1 MTSKKNF
8 KKKMKRY
15 HKNHEDHKEMSPRA
29 KKAAAGAASA
39 LLGVGIM
46 TGANTHVVKAAGY
59 REDEIAEV
67 ESANVL
73 SSEKTKVRISVQQ
86 RTNSTE
92 DQNGEVISD
101 ESTETS
107 NDVVTDTS
115 TETASTNP
123 ESVATNDTTVDTT
136 STEGTSQ
143 LETQSTET
151 TTEQVSTTGDTTS
164 TEGTSQL
171 EIQSTETTTEQVS
184 TTGDTSNEET
194 SKEKTKTPTYDDA
207 KNEVENINNTNNGK
221 LDEAIENA
229 KGEGVEVDVANGE
242 DITTNV
248 SGIKDAEGKLEEH
261 IQKQLDKI
269 NEALEQY
276 RTELEKYNKE
286 SAEYEIKLAEYN
298 QKKAEYIEELKKY
311 GLWDENNVD
320 IDKVSQDLILDPNES
335 SKVTVV
341 YKGNNVTVGTGN
353 KTIGTNPDTR
363 VVLDQFYKINKKTL
377 GEFLRLEYTG
387 FQNSKYGNVDIE
399 KILVSF
405 SGWKP
410 NYERDTYDPSGIY
423 FNNKLT
429 DGFWYVHSDG
439 VTVDITLYDKEGN
452 LIDLKDGTAYITA
465 GSLNSEGTG
474 SKYIEKAE
482 IINDKEHNEY
492 GGSGLALPESTVK
505 VHEGAGIYGGDVL
518 YSEKNNEVLVIYGE
532 VNDSTIRKQTQ
543 AAIKAWGDTETNR
556 AIINKYINWDNSN
569 DNKKAIFGAG
579 LFKVHGNKIKIRFS
593 TDIGAAWATYST
605 SIPKMTLDAVHPGK
619 APERPALK
627 IEVEK
632 KKIVLNKNSS
642 VHIHYVD
649 VYNDI
654 QNGVISGFDH
664 VNLHHGT
671 ELDEHV
677 QHIEHLAVGDAYQ
690 NTLWDWTSAG
700 YVLAEMQPEAEKG
713 TIKDD
718 PQHHYV
724 YLTHGTAQEN
734 RYVDVNQVIHYV
746 YEDGTTAHEDY
757 NGETLHFVQTGI
769 KDLVTK
775 KITWDGEWTPVQSF
789 EIVKSPEIENYVADR
804 LEVGP
809 YEITVTNDNYK
820 DNLNKEDT
828 VTYYAQMEEISRD
841 KVVTQVIH
849 YVYEDGSTAKP
860 DHVSV
865 NLVFHQNG
873 VKNMATG
880 EEIWDGEWTKTQ
892 TFVTVVSPVIEG
904 YTADRLEIGPYDIT
918 VTNDN
923 YGNNLDKEDTVIYRP
938 NTTTPDLDP
947 DPTPAPDPTP
957 TPAPDPTP
965 TPDPEPEPTPGP
977 LPEEEPDKENK
988 GTGTAKVAPVKA
1000 ATVSDEA
1007 QTPETVST
1015 TEGISDESTEVAEK
1029 SQNEETLP
1037 ETGDK
1042 KAEAAGVLGALA
1054 ATMGITGL
1062 GASRRRKASAK
1073 VNRKDKKNGK

>member
-1 MTSKKNF
+1 M
-8 KKKMKRY
+8 
-15 HKNHEDHKEMSPRA
+15 
-29 KKAAAGAASA
+29 
-39 LLGVGIM
+39 
-46 TGANTHVVKAAGY
+46 
-59 REDEIAEV
+59 
-67 ESANVL
+67 
-73 SSEKTKVRISVQQ
+73 
-86 RTNSTE
+86 
-92 DQNGEVISD
+92 
-101 ESTETS
+101 
-107 NDVVTDTS
+107 
-115 TETASTNP
+115 
-123 ESVATNDTTVDTT
+123 
-136 STEGTSQ
+136 
-143 LETQSTET
+143 
-151 TTEQVSTTGDTTS
+151 
-164 TEGTSQL
+164 
-171 EIQSTETTTEQVS
+171 
-184 TTGDTSNEET
+184 
-194 SKEKTKTPTYDDA
+194 DD
-207 KNEVENINNTNNGK
+207 
-221 LDEAIENA
+221 
-229 KGEGVEVDVANGE
+229 
-242 DITTNV
+242 
-248 SGIKDAEGKLEEH
+248 
-261 IQKQLDKI
+261 
-269 NEALEQY
+269 
-276 RTELEKYNKE
+276 YNK
-286 SAEYEIKLAEYN
+286 
-298 QKKAEYIEELKKY
+298 KKAEYIEELKKY
-311 GLWDENNVD
+311 GLWDENDVD

-341 YKGNNVTVGTGN
+341 YKGDNVTVGTGN
-353 KTIGTNPDTR
+353 KTIGTNPDTQ
-363 VVLDQFYKINKKTL
+363 VVLDQFYKINKETL

-387 FQNSKYGNVDIE
+387 FQNSKYGNVDIG

-410 NYERDTYDPSGIY
+410 NYERDKYDPSGIY

-439 VTVDITLYDKEGN
+439 VTVDITLYDKKDN
-452 LIDLKDGTAYITA
+452 PIDLKDGTAYITA

-518 YSEKNNEVLVIYGE
+518 YSEKNNEVLVIYGD
-532 VNDSTIRKQTQ
+532 VNDKTIRKQTQ
-543 AAIKAWGDTETNR
+543 AAINAWGDTETNR

-579 LFKVHGNKIKIRFS
+579 LFKVHGKKIKIRFS
-593 TDIGAAWATYST
+593 TGIGAAWATYST

-619 APERPALK
+619 APERPTLK

-632 KKIVLNKNSS
+632 KQIVLNKNSS

-654 QNGVISGFDH
+654 QNGVTSGFDH
-664 VNLHHGT
+664 VSLGHGT
-671 ELDEHV
+671 ELGEHV
-677 QHIEHLAVGDAYQ
+677 QHIEYLAIGDEYQ
-690 NTLWDWTSAG
+690 NTLWDWASAG
-700 YVLAEMQPEAEKG
+700 YVLAEMYVPEALKG

-724 YLTHGTAQEN
+724 YLTHNTETEH
-734 RYVDVNQVIHYV
+734 RHRDVNQVIHYT

-757 NGETLHFVQTGI
+757 NETLHFVQTGT
-769 KDLVTK
+769 KDLVTGE
-775 KITWDGEWTPVQSF
+775 ITWDGEWT
-789 EIVKSPEIENYVADR
+789 E
-804 LEVGP
+804 
-809 YEITVTNDNYK
+809 
-820 DNLNKEDT
+820 
-828 VTYYAQMEEISRD
+828 
-841 KVVTQVIH
+841 TQ
-849 YVYEDGSTAKP
+849 A
-860 DHVSV
+860 
-865 NLVFHQNG
+865 
-873 VKNMATG
+873 
-880 EEIWDGEWTKTQ
+880 
-892 TFVTVVSPVIEG
+892 FVTVVSPVIEG

-923 YGNNLDKEDTVIYRP
+923 YGNTDLDKEDTVVYRP

-947 DPTPAPDPTP
+947 DP

-1062 GASRRRKASAK
+1062 DASRRRKASAK

>member
-1 MTSKKNF
+1 M
-8 KKKMKRY
+8 
-15 HKNHEDHKEMSPRA
+15 
-29 KKAAAGAASA
+29 
-39 LLGVGIM
+39 
-46 TGANTHVVKAAGY
+46 
-59 REDEIAEV
+59 
-67 ESANVL
+67 
-73 SSEKTKVRISVQQ
+73 
-86 RTNSTE
+86 
-92 DQNGEVISD
+92 
-101 ESTETS
+101 
-107 NDVVTDTS
+107 
-115 TETASTNP
+115 
-123 ESVATNDTTVDTT
+123 
-136 STEGTSQ
+136 
-143 LETQSTET
+143 
-151 TTEQVSTTGDTTS
+151 
-164 TEGTSQL
+164 
-171 EIQSTETTTEQVS
+171 
-184 TTGDTSNEET
+184 
-194 SKEKTKTPTYDDA
+194 DD
-207 KNEVENINNTNNGK
+207 
-221 LDEAIENA
+221 
-229 KGEGVEVDVANGE
+229 
-242 DITTNV
+242 
-248 SGIKDAEGKLEEH
+248 
-261 IQKQLDKI
+261 
-269 NEALEQY
+269 
-276 RTELEKYNKE
+276 YNK
-286 SAEYEIKLAEYN
+286 
-298 QKKAEYIEELKKY
+298 KKAEYIEELKKY
-311 GLWDENNVD
+311 GLWDENDVD

-341 YKGNNVTVGTGN
+341 YKGDNVTVGTGN
-353 KTIGTNPDTR
+353 KTIGTNPNTQ
-363 VVLDQFYKINKKTL
+363 VVLDQFYKINKETL

-410 NYERDTYDPSGIY
+410 NYERDKYDPSGIY

-439 VTVDITLYDKEGN
+439 VTVDITLYDKKDN
-452 LIDLKDGTAYITA
+452 PIDLKDGTAYITA

-518 YSEKNNEVLVIYGE
+518 YSEKNNEVLVIYGD
-532 VNDSTIRKQTQ
+532 VNDKTIRKQTQ
-543 AAIKAWGDTETNR
+543 AAINAWGDTETNR

-579 LFKVHGNKIKIRFS
+579 LFKVHGKKIKIIFS
-593 TDIGAAWATYST
+593 TGIGSAWATYST

-619 APERPALK
+619 APERPTLK

-632 KKIVLNKNSS
+632 KQIVLNKNSS

-654 QNGVISGFDH
+654 QNGVTSGFDH
-664 VNLHHGT
+664 VSLGHGT
-671 ELDEHV
+671 ELGEHV
-677 QHIEHLAVGDAYQ
+677 QHIEYLAIGDEYQ
-690 NTLWDWTSAG
+690 NTLWDWASAG
-700 YVLAEMQPEAEKG
+700 YVLAEMYVPEALKG

-724 YLTHGTAQEN
+724 YLTHNTETEH
-734 RYVDVNQVIHYV
+734 RHRDVNQVIHYT

-757 NGETLHFVQTGI
+757 NETLHFVQTGT
-769 KDLVTK
+769 KDLVTGE
-775 KITWDGEWTPVQSF
+775 ITWDGEWT
-789 EIVKSPEIENYVADR
+789 E
-804 LEVGP
+804 
-809 YEITVTNDNYK
+809 
-820 DNLNKEDT
+820 
-828 VTYYAQMEEISRD
+828 
-841 KVVTQVIH
+841 TQ
-849 YVYEDGSTAKP
+849 A
-860 DHVSV
+860 
-865 NLVFHQNG
+865 
-873 VKNMATG
+873 
-880 EEIWDGEWTKTQ
+880 
-892 TFVTVVSPVIEG
+892 FVTVVSPVIEG
-904 YTADRLEIGPYDIT
+904 YTADRLEVGPYDIT

-923 YGNNLDKEDTVIYRP
+923 YGNNLDKEDTVVYRP

-947 DPTPAPDPTP
+947 DPTPAPDPTPTPDPEPEP

-1062 GASRRRKASAK
+1062 DASRRRKASAK

>member
-151 TTEQVSTTGDTTS
+151 TAEQVSA
-164 TEGTSQL
+164 
-171 EIQSTETTTEQVS
+171 
-184 TTGDTSNEET
+184 TGDTSNEKT
-194 SKEKTKTPTYDDA
+194 PKEETKTPTYDDA

-229 KGEGVEVDVANGE
+229 KGEGGEVDVANGE

-269 NEALEQY
+269 NKALEQY
-276 RTELEKYNKE
+276 KTELEKYNKE
-286 SAEYEIKLAEYN
+286 SADYEIKLAEYN
-298 QKKAEYIEELKKY
+298 QKKADYIEELKKY
-311 GLWDENNVD
+311 GLWDENDVD

-341 YKGNNVTVGTGN
+341 YKGDNVTVGTGN
-353 KTIGTNPDTR
+353 KTIGTNPNTQ
-363 VVLDQFYKINKKTL
+363 VVLDQFYKINKETL

-410 NYERDTYDPSGIY
+410 NYERDKYDPSGIY

-452 LIDLKDGTAYITA
+452 PIDLKDGTAYITA

-492 GGSGLALPESTVK
+492 GGSGLALPEFTVK

-518 YSEKNNEVLVIYGE
+518 YSEKNNEVLVIYGD
-532 VNDSTIRKQTQ
+532 VNDKTIRKQTQ
-543 AAIKAWGDTETNR
+543 AAINAWGDTETNR

-579 LFKVHGNKIKIRFS
+579 LFKVHGKKIKIRFS
-593 TDIGAAWATYST
+593 TGIGAAWATYST

-619 APERPALK
+619 APERPTLK

-632 KKIVLNKNSS
+632 KQIVLNKNSS

-654 QNGVISGFDH
+654 QNGVTSGFDH
-664 VNLHHGT
+664 VSLGHGT
-671 ELDEHV
+671 ELGEHV
-677 QHIEHLAVGDAYQ
+677 QHIEYLAIGDEYQ
-690 NTLWDWTSAG
+690 NTLWDWASAG
-700 YVLAEMQPEAEKG
+700 YVLAEMYVPEALKG

-724 YLTHGTAQEN
+724 YLTHNTETEH
-734 RYVDVNQVIHYV
+734 RHMDVNQVIHYN

-757 NGETLHFVQTGI
+757 NETLHFVQTGT
-769 KDLVTK
+769 KDLVTGE
-775 KITWDGEWTPVQSF
+775 ITWDGEWTPVQSF
-789 EIVKSPEIENYVADR
+789 EMVKSPEIENYVPDR

-809 YEITVTNDNYK
+809 YEIIVTNDNYGT
-820 DNLNKEDT
+820 NLDKEDL
-828 VTYYAQMEEISRD
+828 VVYKAQIKETSRD

-865 NLVFHQNG
+865 NLVFTQTG
-873 VKNMATG
+873 VKNMVTG

-904 YTADRLEIGPYDIT
+904 YTADRLEVGPYDIT

-923 YGNNLDKEDTVIYRP
+923 YGNNLDKEDTVFYRP
-938 NTTTPDLDP
+938 NTTTPDPDP
-947 DPTPAPDPTP
+947 DP

-1062 GASRRRKASAK
+1062 DASRRRKASAK

>member
-15 HKNHEDHKEMSPRA
+15 HKNHEDHKEMRPRA

-39 LLGVGIM
+39 LFGVGIM
-46 TGANTHVVKAAGY
+46 TGANTHVVKASGY

-67 ESANVL
+67 ESANIL

-86 RTNSTE
+86 RTSSTE

-151 TTEQVSTTGDTTS
+151 TTEQVSTTGDT
-164 TEGTSQL
+164 
-171 EIQSTETTTEQVS
+171 
-184 TTGDTSNEET
+184 SNEET
-194 SKEKTKTPTYDDA
+194 PKEETKTPTYDDA

-269 NEALEQY
+269 NKALEQY

-298 QKKAEYIEELKKY
+298 QKKADYIEELKKY
-311 GLWDENNVD
+311 GLWDENNID

-341 YKGNNVTVGTGN
+341 YKGDNVTVGTGN

-363 VVLDQFYKINKKTL
+363 VVLDQFYKINKETL

-518 YSEKNNEVLVIYGE
+518 YSEKNNEVLVIYGD
-532 VNDSTIRKQTQ
+532 VNDYTIRKQTQ

-569 DNKKAIFGAG
+569 DNKKEIFGAG

-593 TDIGAAWATYST
+593 TGIGSAWATYST

-632 KKIVLNKNSS
+632 KQIVLNKNSS

-654 QNGVISGFDH
+654 QNGVTSGFDH
-664 VNLHHGT
+664 VNLQHGT

-677 QHIEHLAVGDAYQ
+677 QHIEHLAIGDEYQ
-690 NTLWDWTSAG
+690 NTLWDWASAG
-700 YVLAEMQPEAEKG
+700 YVLAEMHVPEALKG

-718 PQHHYV
+718 PQDYYV
-724 YLTHGTAQEN
+724 YLTHNTVPTIETEH
-734 RYVDVNQVIHYV
+734 RYMDVNQVIHYI

-757 NGETLHFVQTGI
+757 NGKTLHFVQTGT
-769 KDLVTK
+769 KDLVTGE
-775 KITWDGEWTPVQSF
+775 ITWDGEWTPVQSF
-789 EIVKSPEIENYVADR
+789 EMVKSPEIENYVTDR

-809 YEITVTNDNYK
+809 YNIIVTDDDYGKNID
-820 DNLNKEDT
+820 KEDW
-828 VTYYAQMEEISRD
+828 VVYKAQIKETSRD

-865 NLVFHQNG
+865 NLVFTQTG
-873 VKNMATG
+873 VKNMVTG

-904 YTADRLEIGPYDIT
+904 YTADRLEVGPYDIT

-923 YGNNLDKEDTVIYRP
+923 YGNNLDKEDTVVYRP

-947 DPTPAPDPTP
+947 DP

-1062 GASRRRKASAK
+1062 DASRRRKASAK

>member
-1 MTSKKNF
+1 
-8 KKKMKRY
+8 MKRY

-151 TTEQVSTTGDTTS
+151 TTEQVSA
-164 TEGTSQL
+164 
-171 EIQSTETTTEQVS
+171 
-184 TTGDTSNEET
+184 TGDTSNEKT
-194 SKEKTKTPTYDDA
+194 PKEETKTPTYDDA
-207 KNEVENINNTNNGK
+207 KNEVENINNTNNSK
-221 LDEAIENA
+221 LDEAIKNA

-269 NEALEQY
+269 NKALEQY

-298 QKKAEYIEELKKY
+298 QKKADYIEELKKY
-311 GLWDENNVD
+311 GLWDENDVD

-341 YKGNNVTVGTGN
+341 YKGDNVTVGTGN
-353 KTIGTNPDTR
+353 KTIGTNPNTQ
-363 VVLDQFYKINKKTL
+363 VVLDQFYKINKETL

-410 NYERDTYDPSGIY
+410 NYERDKYDPSGIY

-452 LIDLKDGTAYITA
+452 PIDLKDGTAYITA

-518 YSEKNNEVLVIYGE
+518 YSEKNNEVLVIYGD
-532 VNDSTIRKQTQ
+532 VNDKTIRKQTQ
-543 AAIKAWGDTETNR
+543 AAINAWGDTETNR

-579 LFKVHGNKIKIRFS
+579 LFKVHGKKIKIRFS
-593 TDIGAAWATYST
+593 TGIGAAWATYST

-619 APERPALK
+619 APERPTLK

-632 KKIVLNKNSS
+632 KQIVLNKNSS

-654 QNGVISGFDH
+654 QNGVTSGFDH
-664 VNLHHGT
+664 VSLGHGT
-671 ELDEHV
+671 ELGEHV
-677 QHIEHLAVGDAYQ
+677 QHIEYLAIGDEYQ
-690 NTLWDWTSAG
+690 NTLWDWASAG
-700 YVLAEMQPEAEKG
+700 YVLAEMYVPEALKG

-724 YLTHGTAQEN
+724 YLTHNTETEH
-734 RYVDVNQVIHYV
+734 RHKDVNQVIHYN

-757 NGETLHFVQTGI
+757 NGKTLHFVQTGT
-769 KDLVTK
+769 KDLVTGE
-775 KITWDGEWTPVQSF
+775 ITWDGWTPVQSF
-789 EIVKSPEIENYVADR
+789 EMVKSPEIENYVPDR

-809 YEITVTNDNYK
+809 YNIIVTNDNYGT
-820 DNLNKEDT
+820 NLDKEDW
-828 VTYYAQMEEISRD
+828 VVYKAQIKETSRD

-865 NLVFHQNG
+865 NLVFTQTG
-873 VKNMATG
+873 VKNMVTG

-904 YTADRLEIGPYDIT
+904 YTADRLEVGPYDIT

-923 YGNNLDKEDTVIYRP
+923 YGNNLDKEDTVFYRP
-938 NTTTPDLDP
+938 NTTTPDPDP
-947 DPTPAPDPTP
+947 DP

-1062 GASRRRKASAK
+1062 DASRRRKASAK

>member
-1 MTSKKNF
+1 M
-8 KKKMKRY
+8 
-15 HKNHEDHKEMSPRA
+15 
-29 KKAAAGAASA
+29 
-39 LLGVGIM
+39 
-46 TGANTHVVKAAGY
+46 
-59 REDEIAEV
+59 
-67 ESANVL
+67 
-73 SSEKTKVRISVQQ
+73 
-86 RTNSTE
+86 
-92 DQNGEVISD
+92 
-101 ESTETS
+101 
-107 NDVVTDTS
+107 
-115 TETASTNP
+115 
-123 ESVATNDTTVDTT
+123 
-136 STEGTSQ
+136 
-143 LETQSTET
+143 
-151 TTEQVSTTGDTTS
+151 
-164 TEGTSQL
+164 
-171 EIQSTETTTEQVS
+171 
-184 TTGDTSNEET
+184 
-194 SKEKTKTPTYDDA
+194 DD
-207 KNEVENINNTNNGK
+207 
-221 LDEAIENA
+221 
-229 KGEGVEVDVANGE
+229 
-242 DITTNV
+242 
-248 SGIKDAEGKLEEH
+248 
-261 IQKQLDKI
+261 
-269 NEALEQY
+269 
-276 RTELEKYNKE
+276 YNK
-286 SAEYEIKLAEYN
+286 
-298 QKKAEYIEELKKY
+298 KKAEYIEELKKY
-311 GLWDENNVD
+311 GLWDENDVD

-353 KTIGTNPDTR
+353 KTIGTNPDTQ
-363 VVLDQFYKINKKTL
+363 VVLDQFYKINKETL

-387 FQNSKYGNVDIE
+387 FQNSKYGNVDIG

-410 NYERDTYDPSGIY
+410 NYERDKYDPSGIY

-439 VTVDITLYDKEGN
+439 VTVDITLYDKKDN
-452 LIDLKDGTAYITA
+452 PIDLKDGTAYITA

-518 YSEKNNEVLVIYGE
+518 YSEKNNEVLVIYGD
-532 VNDSTIRKQTQ
+532 VNDKTIRKQTQ
-543 AAIKAWGDTETNR
+543 AAINAWGDTETNR

-579 LFKVHGNKIKIRFS
+579 LFKVHGKKIKIRFS
-593 TDIGAAWATYST
+593 TGIGSAWATYST

-619 APERPALK
+619 APERPTLK

-632 KKIVLNKNSS
+632 KQIVLNKNSS

-654 QNGVISGFDH
+654 QNGVTSGFDH
-664 VNLHHGT
+664 VSLGHGT
-671 ELDEHV
+671 ELGEHV
-677 QHIEHLAVGDAYQ
+677 QHIEYLAIGDEYQ
-690 NTLWDWTSAG
+690 NTLWDWASAG
-700 YVLAEMQPEAEKG
+700 YVLAEMYVPEALKG

-724 YLTHGTAQEN
+724 YLTHNTETEH
-734 RYVDVNQVIHYV
+734 RHKDVNQVIHYI

-757 NGETLHFVQTGI
+757 NGKTLHFVQTGT
-769 KDLVTK
+769 KDLVTGE
-775 KITWDGEWTPVQSF
+775 ITWDGEWT
-789 EIVKSPEIENYVADR
+789 E
-804 LEVGP
+804 
-809 YEITVTNDNYK
+809 
-820 DNLNKEDT
+820 
-828 VTYYAQMEEISRD
+828 
-841 KVVTQVIH
+841 TQ
-849 YVYEDGSTAKP
+849 A
-860 DHVSV
+860 
-865 NLVFHQNG
+865 
-873 VKNMATG
+873 
-880 EEIWDGEWTKTQ
+880 
-892 TFVTVVSPVIEG
+892 FVTVVSPVIEG

-923 YGNNLDKEDTVIYRP
+923 YGNTDLDKEDTVVYRP

-947 DPTPAPDPTP
+947 DP

-1062 GASRRRKASAK
+1062 DASRRRKASAK
-1073 VNRKDKKNGK
+1073 VNRKDKKSGK

>member
-1 MTSKKNF
+1 M
-8 KKKMKRY
+8 
-15 HKNHEDHKEMSPRA
+15 
-29 KKAAAGAASA
+29 
-39 LLGVGIM
+39 
-46 TGANTHVVKAAGY
+46 
-59 REDEIAEV
+59 
-67 ESANVL
+67 
-73 SSEKTKVRISVQQ
+73 
-86 RTNSTE
+86 
-92 DQNGEVISD
+92 
-101 ESTETS
+101 
-107 NDVVTDTS
+107 
-115 TETASTNP
+115 
-123 ESVATNDTTVDTT
+123 
-136 STEGTSQ
+136 
-143 LETQSTET
+143 
-151 TTEQVSTTGDTTS
+151 
-164 TEGTSQL
+164 
-171 EIQSTETTTEQVS
+171 
-184 TTGDTSNEET
+184 
-194 SKEKTKTPTYDDA
+194 DD
-207 KNEVENINNTNNGK
+207 
-221 LDEAIENA
+221 
-229 KGEGVEVDVANGE
+229 
-242 DITTNV
+242 
-248 SGIKDAEGKLEEH
+248 
-261 IQKQLDKI
+261 
-269 NEALEQY
+269 
-276 RTELEKYNKE
+276 YNK
-286 SAEYEIKLAEYN
+286 
-298 QKKAEYIEELKKY
+298 KKAEYIEELKKY
-311 GLWDENNVD
+311 GLWDENDVD

-341 YKGNNVTVGTGN
+341 YKGDNVTVGTGN
-353 KTIGTNPDTR
+353 KTIGTNPNTQ
-363 VVLDQFYKINKKTL
+363 VVLDQFYKINKETL

-410 NYERDTYDPSGIY
+410 NYERDKYDPSGIY

-452 LIDLKDGTAYITA
+452 PIDLKDGTAYITA

-518 YSEKNNEVLVIYGE
+518 YSEKNNEVLVIYGD
-532 VNDSTIRKQTQ
+532 VNDKTIRKQTQ
-543 AAIKAWGDTETNR
+543 AAINAWGDTETNR

-579 LFKVHGNKIKIRFS
+579 LFKVHGKKIKIRFS
-593 TDIGAAWATYST
+593 TGIGAAWATYST

-619 APERPALK
+619 APERPTLK

-632 KKIVLNKNSS
+632 KQIVLNKNSS

-654 QNGVISGFDH
+654 QNGVTSGFDH
-664 VNLHHGT
+664 VSLGHGT
-671 ELDEHV
+671 ELGEHV
-677 QHIEHLAVGDAYQ
+677 QHIEYLAIGDEYQ
-690 NTLWDWTSAG
+690 NTLWDWASAG
-700 YVLAEMQPEAEKG
+700 YVLAEMYVPEALKG

-724 YLTHGTAQEN
+724 YLTHNTETEH
-734 RYVDVNQVIHYV
+734 RHRDVNQVIHYT

-757 NGETLHFVQTGI
+757 NETLHFVQTGT
-769 KDLVTK
+769 KDLVTGE
-775 KITWDGEWTPVQSF
+775 ITWDGEWT
-789 EIVKSPEIENYVADR
+789 E
-804 LEVGP
+804 
-809 YEITVTNDNYK
+809 
-820 DNLNKEDT
+820 
-828 VTYYAQMEEISRD
+828 
-841 KVVTQVIH
+841 TQ
-849 YVYEDGSTAKP
+849 A
-860 DHVSV
+860 
-865 NLVFHQNG
+865 
-873 VKNMATG
+873 
-880 EEIWDGEWTKTQ
+880 
-892 TFVTVVSPVIEG
+892 FVTVVSPVIEG

-923 YGNNLDKEDTVIYRP
+923 YGNTDLDKEDTVVYRP

-947 DPTPAPDPTP
+947 DPTPAPGPTPTPDPEPEP

-1062 GASRRRKASAK
+1062 DASRRRKASAK

>member
-151 TTEQVSTTGDTTS
+151 TAEQVSA
-164 TEGTSQL
+164 
-171 EIQSTETTTEQVS
+171 
-184 TTGDTSNEET
+184 TGDTSNEKT
-194 SKEKTKTPTYDDA
+194 PKEETKTPTYDDA

-229 KGEGVEVDVANGE
+229 KGEGGEVDVANGE

-269 NEALEQY
+269 NKALEQY
-276 RTELEKYNKE
+276 KTELEKYNKE
-286 SAEYEIKLAEYN
+286 SADYEIKLAEYN
-298 QKKAEYIEELKKY
+298 QKKADYIEELKKY
-311 GLWDENNVD
+311 GLWDENDVD

-341 YKGNNVTVGTGN
+341 YKGDNVTVGTGN
-353 KTIGTNPDTR
+353 KTIGTNPNTQ
-363 VVLDQFYKINKKTL
+363 VVLDQFYKINKETL

-410 NYERDTYDPSGIY
+410 NYERDKYDPSGIY

-452 LIDLKDGTAYITA
+452 PIDLKDGTAYITA

-492 GGSGLALPESTVK
+492 GGSGLALPEFTVK

-518 YSEKNNEVLVIYGE
+518 YSEKNNEVLVIYGD
-532 VNDSTIRKQTQ
+532 VNDKTIRKQTQ
-543 AAIKAWGDTETNR
+543 AAINAWGDTETNR

-579 LFKVHGNKIKIRFS
+579 LFKVHGKKIKIRFS
-593 TDIGAAWATYST
+593 TGIGAAWATYST

-619 APERPALK
+619 APERPTLK

-632 KKIVLNKNSS
+632 KQIVLNKNSS

-654 QNGVISGFDH
+654 QNGVTSGFDH
-664 VNLHHGT
+664 VSLGHGT
-671 ELDEHV
+671 ELGEHV
-677 QHIEHLAVGDAYQ
+677 QHIEYLAIGDEYQ
-690 NTLWDWTSAG
+690 NTLWDWASAG
-700 YVLAEMQPEAEKG
+700 YVLAEMYVPEALKG

-724 YLTHGTAQEN
+724 YLTHNTETEH
-734 RYVDVNQVIHYV
+734 RHMDVNQVIHYN

-757 NGETLHFVQTGI
+757 NETLHFVQTGT
-769 KDLVTK
+769 KDLVTGE
-775 KITWDGEWTPVQSF
+775 ITWDGEWTPVQSF
-789 EIVKSPEIENYVADR
+789 EMVKSPEIENYVPDR

-809 YEITVTNDNYK
+809 YEIIVTNDNYGT
-820 DNLNKEDT
+820 NLDKEDL
-828 VTYYAQMEEISRD
+828 VVYKAQIKETSRD

-865 NLVFHQNG
+865 NLVFTQTG
-873 VKNMATG
+873 VKNMVTG

-904 YTADRLEIGPYDIT
+904 YTADRLEVGPYDIT

-923 YGNNLDKEDTVIYRP
+923 YGNNLDKEDTVFYRP
-938 NTTTPDLDP
+938 NTTTPDPDP
-947 DPTPAPDPTP
+947 DPTPAPDPTPTPDPEPEP

-1062 GASRRRKASAK
+1062 DASRRRKASAK

>member
-1 MTSKKNF
+1 MIRIHNKEAMKMTSEKNF

-29 KKAAAGAASA
+29 KKAAASAASA

-151 TTEQVSTTGDTTS
+151 TTEQVSA
-164 TEGTSQL
+164 
-171 EIQSTETTTEQVS
+171 
-184 TTGDTSNEET
+184 TGDTSNEKTPKEET
-194 SKEKTKTPTYDDA
+194 KAPTYDDA
-207 KNEVENINNTNNGK
+207 KNEVENINNTNNSK

-269 NEALEQY
+269 NKALEQY

-298 QKKAEYIEELKKY
+298 QKKADYIEELKKY

-341 YKGNNVTVGTGN
+341 YKGDNVTVGTGN
-353 KTIGTNPDTR
+353 KTIGTNPDTQ
-363 VVLDQFYKINKKTL
+363 VVLDQFYKINKETL

-387 FQNSKYGNVDIE
+387 FQNSKYGNVDIG

-410 NYERDTYDPSGIY
+410 NYERDKYDPSGIY

-439 VTVDITLYDKEGN
+439 VTVDITLYDKKDN
-452 LIDLKDGTAYITA
+452 PIDLKDGTAYITA

-518 YSEKNNEVLVIYGE
+518 YSEKNNEVLVIYGD
-532 VNDSTIRKQTQ
+532 VNDNTIRKQTQ
-543 AAIKAWGDTETNR
+543 AAINAWGDTETNR

-579 LFKVHGNKIKIRFS
+579 LFKVHGKKIKIRFS
-593 TDIGAAWATYST
+593 TGTGSAWATYST

-619 APERPALK
+619 APERPTLK

-632 KKIVLNKNSS
+632 KQIVLNKNSS

-654 QNGVISGFDH
+654 QNGVTSGFDH
-664 VNLHHGT
+664 VSLGHGT
-671 ELDEHV
+671 ELGEHV
-677 QHIEHLAVGDAYQ
+677 QHIEYLAIGDKYQ
-690 NTLWDWTSAG
+690 NTLWDWASAG
-700 YVLAEMQPEAEKG
+700 YVLAEMYVPEALKG

-724 YLTHGTAQEN
+724 YLTHNTETEH
-734 RYVDVNQVIHYV
+734 RHKDVNQVIHYN

-757 NGETLHFVQTGI
+757 NGKTLHFVQTGT
-769 KDLVTK
+769 KDLVTG
-775 KITWDGEWTPVQSF
+775 KITWDEWTPVQSF
-789 EIVKSPEIENYVADR
+789 EMVKSPEIENYVTDR

-809 YEITVTNDNYK
+809 YNIIVTNDNYG
-820 DNLNKEDT
+820 DNLDKEDW
-828 VTYYAQMEEISRD
+828 VVYKAQIKETSRD

-865 NLVFHQNG
+865 NLVFTQTG
-873 VKNMATG
+873 VKNMVTG

-892 TFVTVVSPVIEG
+892 IFVTVVSPVIEG
-904 YTADRLEIGPYDIT
+904 YTADRLEVGPYDIT

-923 YGNNLDKEDTVIYRP
+923 YGNNLDKEDTVVYRP

-957 TPAPDPTP
+957 TPDPDPTP

-1062 GASRRRKASAK
+1062 DASRRRKASAK

>member
-151 TTEQVSTTGDTTS
+151 TTEQVSA
-164 TEGTSQL
+164 
-171 EIQSTETTTEQVS
+171 
-184 TTGDTSNEET
+184 TGDTSNEKT
-194 SKEKTKTPTYDDA
+194 PKEETKTPTYDDA
-207 KNEVENINNTNNGK
+207 KNEVENINNTNNSK

-269 NEALEQY
+269 NKALEQY

-286 SAEYEIKLAEYN
+286 SADYEIKLAEYN
-298 QKKAEYIEELKKY
+298 KKKAEYIEELKKY
-311 GLWDENNVD
+311 GLWDENDVD

-341 YKGNNVTVGTGN
+341 YKGDNVTVGTGN
-353 KTIGTNPDTR
+353 KTIGTNPDTQ
-363 VVLDQFYKINKKTL
+363 VVLDQFYKINKETL

-387 FQNSKYGNVDIE
+387 FQNSKYGNVDIG

-410 NYERDTYDPSGIY
+410 NYERDKYDPSGIY

-439 VTVDITLYDKEGN
+439 VTVDITLYDKKDN
-452 LIDLKDGTAYITA
+452 PIDLKDGTAYITA

-518 YSEKNNEVLVIYGE
+518 YSEKNNEVLVIYGD
-532 VNDSTIRKQTQ
+532 VNDKTIRKQTQ
-543 AAIKAWGDTETNR
+543 AAINAWGDTETNR

-579 LFKVHGNKIKIRFS
+579 LFKVHGKKIKIRFS
-593 TDIGAAWATYST
+593 TGIGSAWATYST

-619 APERPALK
+619 APERPTLK

-632 KKIVLNKNSS
+632 KQIVLNKNSS

-654 QNGVISGFDH
+654 QNGVTSGFDH
-664 VNLHHGT
+664 VSLGHGT
-671 ELDEHV
+671 ELGEHV
-677 QHIEHLAVGDAYQ
+677 QHIEYLAIGDEYQ
-690 NTLWDWTSAG
+690 NTLWDWASAG
-700 YVLAEMQPEAEKG
+700 YVLAEMYVPEALKG

-724 YLTHGTAQEN
+724 YLTHNTETEH
-734 RYVDVNQVIHYV
+734 RHKDVNQVIHYI

-757 NGETLHFVQTGI
+757 NGKTLHFVQTGT
-769 KDLVTK
+769 KDLVTGE
-775 KITWDGEWTPVQSF
+775 ITWDEWTPVQRF
-789 EIVKSPEIENYVADR
+789 EMVKSPEIENYVPDR

-809 YEITVTNDNYK
+809 YDITVTNDNYGN
-820 DNLNKEDT
+820 NLDKEDK
-828 VTYYAQMEEISRD
+828 VVYKAQIKETSRD

-865 NLVFHQNG
+865 NLVFTQTG
-873 VKNMATG
+873 VKNMVTG

-904 YTADRLEIGPYDIT
+904 YTADRLEVGPYDIT

-923 YGNNLDKEDTVIYRP
+923 YGNNLDKEDTVVYRP

-947 DPTPAPDPTP
+947 DP

-1062 GASRRRKASAK
+1062 DASRRRKASAK
-1073 VNRKDKKNGK
+1073 VNRKDKKSGK

>member
-151 TTEQVSTTGDTTS
+151 TTEQVSA
-164 TEGTSQL
+164 
-171 EIQSTETTTEQVS
+171 
-184 TTGDTSNEET
+184 TGDTSNEKT
-194 SKEKTKTPTYDDA
+194 PKEETKTPTYDDA
-207 KNEVENINNTNNGK
+207 KNEVENINNTNNSK

-269 NEALEQY
+269 NKALEQY

-286 SAEYEIKLAEYN
+286 SADYEIKLDDYN
-298 QKKAEYIEELKKY
+298 KKKAEYIEELKKY
-311 GLWDENNVD
+311 GLWDENDVD

-341 YKGNNVTVGTGN
+341 YKGDNVTVGTGN
-353 KTIGTNPDTR
+353 KTIGTNPDTQ
-363 VVLDQFYKINKKTL
+363 VVLDQFYKINKETL

-410 NYERDTYDPSGIY
+410 NYERDKYDPSGIY

-452 LIDLKDGTAYITA
+452 PIDLKDGTAYITA

-518 YSEKNNEVLVIYGE
+518 YSEKNNEVLVIYGD
-532 VNDSTIRKQTQ
+532 VNDKTIRKQTQ
-543 AAIKAWGDTETNR
+543 AAINAWGDTETNR

-579 LFKVHGNKIKIRFS
+579 LFKVHGKKIKIRFS
-593 TDIGAAWATYST
+593 TGIGSAWATYST

-619 APERPALK
+619 APERPTLK

-632 KKIVLNKNSS
+632 KQIVLNKNSS

-654 QNGVISGFDH
+654 QNGVTSGFDH
-664 VNLHHGT
+664 VSLGHGT
-671 ELDEHV
+671 ELGEHV
-677 QHIEHLAVGDAYQ
+677 QHIEYLAIGDKYQ
-690 NTLWDWTSAG
+690 NTLWDWASAG
-700 YVLAEMQPEAEKG
+700 YVLAEMYVPEALKG

-724 YLTHGTAQEN
+724 YLTHNTETEH
-734 RYVDVNQVIHYV
+734 RHMDVNQVIHYI

-757 NGETLHFVQTGI
+757 NGKTLHFVQTGT
-769 KDLVTK
+769 KDLVTGE
-775 KITWDGEWTPVQSF
+775 ITWDEWTPVQSF
-789 EIVKSPEIENYVADR
+789 EMVKSPEIENYVPDR

-809 YEITVTNDNYK
+809 YNIIVTNDNYGT
-820 DNLNKEDT
+820 NLDKEDW
-828 VTYYAQMEEISRD
+828 VVYKAQIKETSRD

-865 NLVFHQNG
+865 NLVFTQTG
-873 VKNMATG
+873 VKNMVTG

-904 YTADRLEIGPYDIT
+904 YTADRLEVGPYDIT

-923 YGNNLDKEDTVIYRP
+923 YGNNLDKEDTVFYRP

-957 TPAPDPTP
+957 TP
-965 TPDPEPEPTPGP
+965 DPEPEPTPDP
-977 LPEEEPDKENK
+977 LPEEDEYPHQPEFDEEDETVTPHVSTEPGKENK

-1062 GASRRRKASAK
+1062 DASRRRKASAK
-1073 VNRKDKKNGK
+1073 VNRKDKKNGKQI

>member
-1 MTSKKNF
+1 M
-8 KKKMKRY
+8 
-15 HKNHEDHKEMSPRA
+15 
-29 KKAAAGAASA
+29 
-39 LLGVGIM
+39 
-46 TGANTHVVKAAGY
+46 
-59 REDEIAEV
+59 
-67 ESANVL
+67 
-73 SSEKTKVRISVQQ
+73 
-86 RTNSTE
+86 
-92 DQNGEVISD
+92 
-101 ESTETS
+101 
-107 NDVVTDTS
+107 
-115 TETASTNP
+115 
-123 ESVATNDTTVDTT
+123 
-136 STEGTSQ
+136 
-143 LETQSTET
+143 
-151 TTEQVSTTGDTTS
+151 
-164 TEGTSQL
+164 
-171 EIQSTETTTEQVS
+171 
-184 TTGDTSNEET
+184 
-194 SKEKTKTPTYDDA
+194 
-207 KNEVENINNTNNGK
+207 
-221 LDEAIENA
+221 
-229 KGEGVEVDVANGE
+229 
-242 DITTNV
+242 
-248 SGIKDAEGKLEEH
+248 
-261 IQKQLDKI
+261 
-269 NEALEQY
+269 
-276 RTELEKYNKE
+276 
-286 SAEYEIKLAEYN
+286 
-298 QKKAEYIEELKKY
+298 
-311 GLWDENNVD
+311 
-320 IDKVSQDLILDPNES
+320 DPNES

-341 YKGNNVTVGTGN
+341 YKGDNVTVGTGN
-353 KTIGTNPDTR
+353 KTIGTNPDTQ
-363 VVLDQFYKINKKTL
+363 VVLDQFYKINKETL

-387 FQNSKYGNVDIE
+387 FQNSKYGNVDIG

-410 NYERDTYDPSGIY
+410 NYERDKYDPSGIY

-439 VTVDITLYDKEGN
+439 VTVDITLYDKKDN
-452 LIDLKDGTAYITA
+452 PIDLKDGTAYITA

-518 YSEKNNEVLVIYGE
+518 YSEKNNEVLVIYGD
-532 VNDSTIRKQTQ
+532 VNDKTIRKQTQ
-543 AAIKAWGDTETNR
+543 AAINAWGDTETNR

-579 LFKVHGNKIKIRFS
+579 LFKVHGKKIKIRFS
-593 TDIGAAWATYST
+593 TDTGSAWATYST

-619 APERPALK
+619 APERPTLK

-632 KKIVLNKNSS
+632 KQIVLNKNSS

-654 QNGVISGFDH
+654 QNGVTSGFDH
-664 VNLHHGT
+664 VSLGHGT
-671 ELDEHV
+671 ELGEHV
-677 QHIEHLAVGDAYQ
+677 QHIEYLAIGDEYQ
-690 NTLWDWTSAG
+690 NTLWDWASAG
-700 YVLAEMQPEAEKG
+700 YVLAEMYVPEALKG

-724 YLTHGTAQEN
+724 YLTHNTETEH
-734 RYVDVNQVIHYV
+734 RHKDVNQVIHYI

-757 NGETLHFVQTGI
+757 NETLHFVQTGT
-769 KDLVTK
+769 KDLVTGE
-775 KITWDGEWTPVQSF
+775 ITWDGEWT
-789 EIVKSPEIENYVADR
+789 E
-804 LEVGP
+804 
-809 YEITVTNDNYK
+809 
-820 DNLNKEDT
+820 
-828 VTYYAQMEEISRD
+828 
-841 KVVTQVIH
+841 TQ
-849 YVYEDGSTAKP
+849 A
-860 DHVSV
+860 
-865 NLVFHQNG
+865 
-873 VKNMATG
+873 
-880 EEIWDGEWTKTQ
+880 
-892 TFVTVVSPVIEG
+892 FVTVVSPVIEG

-923 YGNNLDKEDTVIYRP
+923 YGNTDLDKEDTVVYRP

-947 DPTPAPDPTP
+947 DP

-1062 GASRRRKASAK
+1062 DASRRRKASAK

>member
-1 MTSKKNF
+1 M
-8 KKKMKRY
+8 
-15 HKNHEDHKEMSPRA
+15 
-29 KKAAAGAASA
+29 
-39 LLGVGIM
+39 
-46 TGANTHVVKAAGY
+46 
-59 REDEIAEV
+59 
-67 ESANVL
+67 
-73 SSEKTKVRISVQQ
+73 
-86 RTNSTE
+86 
-92 DQNGEVISD
+92 
-101 ESTETS
+101 
-107 NDVVTDTS
+107 
-115 TETASTNP
+115 
-123 ESVATNDTTVDTT
+123 
-136 STEGTSQ
+136 
-143 LETQSTET
+143 
-151 TTEQVSTTGDTTS
+151 
-164 TEGTSQL
+164 
-171 EIQSTETTTEQVS
+171 
-184 TTGDTSNEET
+184 
-194 SKEKTKTPTYDDA
+194 
-207 KNEVENINNTNNGK
+207 
-221 LDEAIENA
+221 
-229 KGEGVEVDVANGE
+229 
-242 DITTNV
+242 
-248 SGIKDAEGKLEEH
+248 
-261 IQKQLDKI
+261 
-269 NEALEQY
+269 
-276 RTELEKYNKE
+276 
-286 SAEYEIKLAEYN
+286 
-298 QKKAEYIEELKKY
+298 
-311 GLWDENNVD
+311 
-320 IDKVSQDLILDPNES
+320 DPNES

-341 YKGNNVTVGTGN
+341 YKGDNVTVGTGN
-353 KTIGTNPDTR
+353 KTIGTNPNTQ
-363 VVLDQFYKINKKTL
+363 VVLDQFYKINKETL

-410 NYERDTYDPSGIY
+410 NYERDKYDPSGIY

-439 VTVDITLYDKEGN
+439 VTVDITLYDKKDN
-452 LIDLKDGTAYITA
+452 PIDLKDGTAYITA

-518 YSEKNNEVLVIYGE
+518 YSEKNNEVLVIYGD
-532 VNDSTIRKQTQ
+532 VNDKTIRKQTQ
-543 AAIKAWGDTETNR
+543 AAINAWGDTETNR

-579 LFKVHGNKIKIRFS
+579 LFKVHGKKIKIRFS
-593 TDIGAAWATYST
+593 TGIGSAWATYST

-619 APERPALK
+619 APERPTLK

-632 KKIVLNKNSS
+632 KQIVLNKNSS

-654 QNGVISGFDH
+654 QNGVTSGFDH
-664 VNLHHGT
+664 VSLGHGT
-671 ELDEHV
+671 ELGEHV
-677 QHIEHLAVGDAYQ
+677 QHIEYLAIGDEYQ
-690 NTLWDWTSAG
+690 NTLWDWASAG
-700 YVLAEMQPEAEKG
+700 YVLAEMYVPEALKG

-724 YLTHGTAQEN
+724 YLTHNTETEH
-734 RYVDVNQVIHYV
+734 RHKDVNQVIHYI

-757 NGETLHFVQTGI
+757 NETLHFVQTGT
-769 KDLVTK
+769 KDLVTGE
-775 KITWDGEWTPVQSF
+775 ITWDGEWT
-789 EIVKSPEIENYVADR
+789 E
-804 LEVGP
+804 
-809 YEITVTNDNYK
+809 
-820 DNLNKEDT
+820 
-828 VTYYAQMEEISRD
+828 
-841 KVVTQVIH
+841 TQ
-849 YVYEDGSTAKP
+849 A
-860 DHVSV
+860 
-865 NLVFHQNG
+865 
-873 VKNMATG
+873 
-880 EEIWDGEWTKTQ
+880 
-892 TFVTVVSPVIEG
+892 FVTVVSPVIEG

-923 YGNNLDKEDTVIYRP
+923 YGNTDLDKEDTVVYRP

-947 DPTPAPDPTP
+947 DP

-1062 GASRRRKASAK
+1062 DASRRRKASAK

>member
-1 MTSKKNF
+1 M
-8 KKKMKRY
+8 
-15 HKNHEDHKEMSPRA
+15 
-29 KKAAAGAASA
+29 
-39 LLGVGIM
+39 
-46 TGANTHVVKAAGY
+46 
-59 REDEIAEV
+59 
-67 ESANVL
+67 
-73 SSEKTKVRISVQQ
+73 
-86 RTNSTE
+86 
-92 DQNGEVISD
+92 
-101 ESTETS
+101 
-107 NDVVTDTS
+107 
-115 TETASTNP
+115 
-123 ESVATNDTTVDTT
+123 
-136 STEGTSQ
+136 
-143 LETQSTET
+143 
-151 TTEQVSTTGDTTS
+151 
-164 TEGTSQL
+164 
-171 EIQSTETTTEQVS
+171 
-184 TTGDTSNEET
+184 
-194 SKEKTKTPTYDDA
+194 
-207 KNEVENINNTNNGK
+207 
-221 LDEAIENA
+221 
-229 KGEGVEVDVANGE
+229 
-242 DITTNV
+242 
-248 SGIKDAEGKLEEH
+248 
-261 IQKQLDKI
+261 
-269 NEALEQY
+269 
-276 RTELEKYNKE
+276 
-286 SAEYEIKLAEYN
+286 
-298 QKKAEYIEELKKY
+298 
-311 GLWDENNVD
+311 
-320 IDKVSQDLILDPNES
+320 
-335 SKVTVV
+335 
-341 YKGNNVTVGTGN
+341 YKGDNVTVGTGN
-353 KTIGTNPDTR
+353 KTIGTNPDTQ
-363 VVLDQFYKINKKTL
+363 VVLDQFYKINKETL

-387 FQNSKYGNVDIE
+387 FQNSKYGNVDIG

-410 NYERDTYDPSGIY
+410 NYERDKYDPSGIY

-439 VTVDITLYDKEGN
+439 VTVDITLYDKKDN
-452 LIDLKDGTAYITA
+452 PIDLKDGTAYITA

-518 YSEKNNEVLVIYGE
+518 YSEKNNEVLVIYGD
-532 VNDSTIRKQTQ
+532 VNDKTIRKQTQ
-543 AAIKAWGDTETNR
+543 AAINAWGDTETNR

-579 LFKVHGNKIKIRFS
+579 LFKVHGKKIKIRFS
-593 TDIGAAWATYST
+593 TDTGSAWATYST

-619 APERPALK
+619 APERPTLK

-632 KKIVLNKNSS
+632 KQIVLNKNSS

-654 QNGVISGFDH
+654 QNGVTSGFDH
-664 VNLHHGT
+664 VSLGHGT
-671 ELDEHV
+671 ELGEHV
-677 QHIEHLAVGDAYQ
+677 QHIEYLAIGDKYQ
-690 NTLWDWTSAG
+690 NTLWDWASAG
-700 YVLAEMQPEAEKG
+700 YVLAEMYVPEALKG

-724 YLTHGTAQEN
+724 YLTHNTETEH
-734 RYVDVNQVIHYV
+734 RHMDVNQVIHYT

-757 NGETLHFVQTGI
+757 NGKTLHFVQTGT
-769 KDLVTK
+769 KDLVTGE
-775 KITWDGEWTPVQSF
+775 ITWDGEWTPVQSF
-789 EIVKSPEIENYVADR
+789 EMVKSPEIENYVTDR

-809 YEITVTNDNYK
+809 YNIIVTDADYGKN
-820 DNLNKEDT
+820 
-828 VTYYAQMEEISRD
+828 MD
-841 KVVTQVIH
+841 KVDI
-849 YVYEDGSTAKP
+849 
-860 DHVSV
+860 
-865 NLVFHQNG
+865 
-873 VKNMATG
+873 
-880 EEIWDGEWTKTQ
+880 
-892 TFVTVVSPVIEG
+892 VV
-904 YTADRLEIGPYDIT
+904 
-918 VTNDN
+918 
-923 YGNNLDKEDTVIYRP
+923 YRP

-947 DPTPAPDPTP
+947 DP

-1062 GASRRRKASAK
+1062 DASRRRKASAK

>member
-1 MTSKKNF
+1 
-8 KKKMKRY
+8 MKRY

-151 TTEQVSTTGDTTS
+151 TTEQVSA
-164 TEGTSQL
+164 
-171 EIQSTETTTEQVS
+171 
-184 TTGDTSNEET
+184 TGDTSNEKT
-194 SKEKTKTPTYDDA
+194 PKEETKTPTYDDA
-207 KNEVENINNTNNGK
+207 KNEVENINNTNNSK
-221 LDEAIENA
+221 LDEAIKNA

-269 NEALEQY
+269 NKALEQY

-286 SAEYEIKLAEYN
+286 SADYEIKLADYN
-298 QKKAEYIEELKKY
+298 KKKADYIEELKKY
-311 GLWDENNVD
+311 GLWDENDVD

-341 YKGNNVTVGTGN
+341 YKGDNVTVGTGN
-353 KTIGTNPDTR
+353 KTIGTNPNTQ
-363 VVLDQFYKINKKTL
+363 VVLDQFYKINKETL

-410 NYERDTYDPSGIY
+410 NYERDKYDPSGIY

-452 LIDLKDGTAYITA
+452 PIDLKDGTAYITA

-518 YSEKNNEVLVIYGE
+518 YSEKNNEVLVIYGD
-532 VNDSTIRKQTQ
+532 VNDKTIRKQTQ
-543 AAIKAWGDTETNR
+543 AAINAWGDTETNR

-579 LFKVHGNKIKIRFS
+579 LFKVHGKKIKIRFS
-593 TDIGAAWATYST
+593 TGIGAAWATYST

-619 APERPALK
+619 APERPTLK

-632 KKIVLNKNSS
+632 KQIVLNKNSS

-654 QNGVISGFDH
+654 QNGVTSGFDH
-664 VNLHHGT
+664 VSLGHGT
-671 ELDEHV
+671 ELGEHV
-677 QHIEHLAVGDAYQ
+677 QHIEYLAIGDEYQ
-690 NTLWDWTSAG
+690 NTLWDWASAG
-700 YVLAEMQPEAEKG
+700 YVLAEMYVPEALKG

-724 YLTHGTAQEN
+724 YLTHNTETEH
-734 RYVDVNQVIHYV
+734 RHKDVNQVIHYN

-757 NGETLHFVQTGI
+757 NGKTLHFVQTGT
-769 KDLVTK
+769 KDLVTGE
-775 KITWDGEWTPVQSF
+775 ITWDGWTPVQSF
-789 EIVKSPEIENYVADR
+789 EMVKSPEIENYVPDR

-809 YEITVTNDNYK
+809 YNIIVTNDNYGT
-820 DNLNKEDT
+820 NLDKEDW
-828 VTYYAQMEEISRD
+828 VVYKAQIKETSRD

-865 NLVFHQNG
+865 NLVFTQTG
-873 VKNMATG
+873 VKNMVTG

-904 YTADRLEIGPYDIT
+904 YTADRLEVGPYDIT

-923 YGNNLDKEDTVIYRP
+923 YGNNLDKEDTVVYRP

-947 DPTPAPDPTP
+947 DP

-1062 GASRRRKASAK
+1062 DASRRRKASAK

>member
-1 MTSKKNF
+1 M
-8 KKKMKRY
+8 
-15 HKNHEDHKEMSPRA
+15 
-29 KKAAAGAASA
+29 
-39 LLGVGIM
+39 
-46 TGANTHVVKAAGY
+46 
-59 REDEIAEV
+59 
-67 ESANVL
+67 
-73 SSEKTKVRISVQQ
+73 
-86 RTNSTE
+86 
-92 DQNGEVISD
+92 
-101 ESTETS
+101 
-107 NDVVTDTS
+107 
-115 TETASTNP
+115 
-123 ESVATNDTTVDTT
+123 
-136 STEGTSQ
+136 
-143 LETQSTET
+143 
-151 TTEQVSTTGDTTS
+151 
-164 TEGTSQL
+164 
-171 EIQSTETTTEQVS
+171 
-184 TTGDTSNEET
+184 
-194 SKEKTKTPTYDDA
+194 DD
-207 KNEVENINNTNNGK
+207 
-221 LDEAIENA
+221 
-229 KGEGVEVDVANGE
+229 
-242 DITTNV
+242 
-248 SGIKDAEGKLEEH
+248 
-261 IQKQLDKI
+261 
-269 NEALEQY
+269 
-276 RTELEKYNKE
+276 YNK
-286 SAEYEIKLAEYN
+286 
-298 QKKAEYIEELKKY
+298 KKAEYIEELKKY
-311 GLWDENNVD
+311 GLWDENDVD

-341 YKGNNVTVGTGN
+341 YKGDNVTVGTGN
-353 KTIGTNPDTR
+353 KTIGTNPNTQ
-363 VVLDQFYKINKKTL
+363 VVLDQFYKINKETL

-387 FQNSKYGNVDIE
+387 FQNSKYGNVDIG

-410 NYERDTYDPSGIY
+410 NYERDKYDPSGIY

-452 LIDLKDGTAYITA
+452 PIDLKDGTAYITA

-518 YSEKNNEVLVIYGE
+518 YSEKNNEVLVIYGD
-532 VNDSTIRKQTQ
+532 VNDKTIRKQTQ
-543 AAIKAWGDTETNR
+543 AAINAWGDTETNR

-579 LFKVHGNKIKIRFS
+579 LFKVHGKKIKIRFS
-593 TDIGAAWATYST
+593 TGIGAAWATYST

-619 APERPALK
+619 APERPTLK

-632 KKIVLNKNSS
+632 KQIVLNKNSS

-654 QNGVISGFDH
+654 QNGVTSGFDH
-664 VNLHHGT
+664 VSLGHGT
-671 ELDEHV
+671 ELGEHV
-677 QHIEHLAVGDAYQ
+677 QHIEYLAIGDEYQ
-690 NTLWDWTSAG
+690 NTLWDWASAG
-700 YVLAEMQPEAEKG
+700 YVLAEMYVPEALKG

-724 YLTHGTAQEN
+724 YLTHNTETEH
-734 RYVDVNQVIHYV
+734 RHRDVNQVIHYT

-757 NGETLHFVQTGI
+757 NETLHFVQTGT
-769 KDLVTK
+769 KDLVTGE
-775 KITWDGEWTPVQSF
+775 ITWDGEWT
-789 EIVKSPEIENYVADR
+789 E
-804 LEVGP
+804 
-809 YEITVTNDNYK
+809 
-820 DNLNKEDT
+820 
-828 VTYYAQMEEISRD
+828 
-841 KVVTQVIH
+841 TQ
-849 YVYEDGSTAKP
+849 A
-860 DHVSV
+860 
-865 NLVFHQNG
+865 
-873 VKNMATG
+873 
-880 EEIWDGEWTKTQ
+880 
-892 TFVTVVSPVIEG
+892 FVTVVSPVIEG

-923 YGNNLDKEDTVIYRP
+923 YGNTDLDKEDTVVYRP

-947 DPTPAPDPTP
+947 DP

-1062 GASRRRKASAK
+1062 DASRRRKASAK

>member
-1 MTSKKNF
+1 M
-8 KKKMKRY
+8 
-15 HKNHEDHKEMSPRA
+15 
-29 KKAAAGAASA
+29 
-39 LLGVGIM
+39 
-46 TGANTHVVKAAGY
+46 
-59 REDEIAEV
+59 
-67 ESANVL
+67 
-73 SSEKTKVRISVQQ
+73 
-86 RTNSTE
+86 
-92 DQNGEVISD
+92 
-101 ESTETS
+101 
-107 NDVVTDTS
+107 
-115 TETASTNP
+115 
-123 ESVATNDTTVDTT
+123 
-136 STEGTSQ
+136 
-143 LETQSTET
+143 
-151 TTEQVSTTGDTTS
+151 
-164 TEGTSQL
+164 
-171 EIQSTETTTEQVS
+171 
-184 TTGDTSNEET
+184 
-194 SKEKTKTPTYDDA
+194 
-207 KNEVENINNTNNGK
+207 
-221 LDEAIENA
+221 
-229 KGEGVEVDVANGE
+229 
-242 DITTNV
+242 
-248 SGIKDAEGKLEEH
+248 
-261 IQKQLDKI
+261 
-269 NEALEQY
+269 
-276 RTELEKYNKE
+276 
-286 SAEYEIKLAEYN
+286 
-298 QKKAEYIEELKKY
+298 
-311 GLWDENNVD
+311 
-320 IDKVSQDLILDPNES
+320 
-335 SKVTVV
+335 
-341 YKGNNVTVGTGN
+341 
-353 KTIGTNPDTR
+353 
-363 VVLDQFYKINKKTL
+363 
-377 GEFLRLEYTG
+377 
-387 FQNSKYGNVDIE
+387 
-399 KILVSF
+399 
-405 SGWKP
+405 
-410 NYERDTYDPSGIY
+410 
-423 FNNKLT
+423 
-429 DGFWYVHSDG
+429 
-439 VTVDITLYDKEGN
+439 YDKKDN
-452 LIDLKDGTAYITA
+452 PIDLKDGTAYITA

-518 YSEKNNEVLVIYGE
+518 YSEKNNEVLVIYGD
-532 VNDSTIRKQTQ
+532 VNDKTIRKQTQ
-543 AAIKAWGDTETNR
+543 AAINAWGDTETNR

-579 LFKVHGNKIKIRFS
+579 LFKVHGKKIKIRFS
-593 TDIGAAWATYST
+593 TGIGSAWATYST

-619 APERPALK
+619 APERPMLK

-632 KKIVLNKNSS
+632 KQIVLNKNSS

-654 QNGVISGFDH
+654 QNGVTSGFDH
-664 VNLHHGT
+664 VSLGHGT
-671 ELDEHV
+671 ELGEHV
-677 QHIEHLAVGDAYQ
+677 QHIEYLAIGDEYQ
-690 NTLWDWTSAG
+690 NTLWDWASAG
-700 YVLAEMQPEAEKG
+700 YVLAEMYVPEALRG

-724 YLTHGTAQEN
+724 YLTHNTETEH
-734 RYVDVNQVIHYV
+734 RHMDVNQVIHYN

-757 NGETLHFVQTGI
+757 NGKTLHFVQTGT
-769 KDLVTK
+769 KDLVTGE
-775 KITWDGEWTPVQSF
+775 ITWDGEWTPVQRF
-789 EIVKSPEIENYVADR
+789 EMVKSPEIENYVTDR

-809 YEITVTNDNYK
+809 YNIIVTDDDYGKNID
-820 DNLNKEDT
+820 KEDW
-828 VTYYAQMEEISRD
+828 VVYKAQIKETSRD

-865 NLVFHQNG
+865 NLVFTQTG
-873 VKNMATG
+873 VKNMVTG

-904 YTADRLEIGPYDIT
+904 YTADRLEVGPYDIT

-923 YGNNLDKEDTVIYRP
+923 YGNNLDKEDTVFYRP
-938 NTTTPDLDP
+938 NTTTPDPDP
-947 DPTPAPDPTP
+947 DP

-1062 GASRRRKASAK
+1062 DASRRRKASAK

>member
-1 MTSKKNF
+1 M
-8 KKKMKRY
+8 
-15 HKNHEDHKEMSPRA
+15 
-29 KKAAAGAASA
+29 
-39 LLGVGIM
+39 
-46 TGANTHVVKAAGY
+46 
-59 REDEIAEV
+59 
-67 ESANVL
+67 
-73 SSEKTKVRISVQQ
+73 
-86 RTNSTE
+86 
-92 DQNGEVISD
+92 
-101 ESTETS
+101 
-107 NDVVTDTS
+107 
-115 TETASTNP
+115 
-123 ESVATNDTTVDTT
+123 
-136 STEGTSQ
+136 
-143 LETQSTET
+143 
-151 TTEQVSTTGDTTS
+151 
-164 TEGTSQL
+164 
-171 EIQSTETTTEQVS
+171 
-184 TTGDTSNEET
+184 
-194 SKEKTKTPTYDDA
+194 DD
-207 KNEVENINNTNNGK
+207 
-221 LDEAIENA
+221 
-229 KGEGVEVDVANGE
+229 
-242 DITTNV
+242 
-248 SGIKDAEGKLEEH
+248 
-261 IQKQLDKI
+261 
-269 NEALEQY
+269 
-276 RTELEKYNKE
+276 YNK
-286 SAEYEIKLAEYN
+286 
-298 QKKAEYIEELKKY
+298 KKAEYIEELKKY
-311 GLWDENNVD
+311 GLWDENDVD

-341 YKGNNVTVGTGN
+341 YKGDNVTVGTGN
-353 KTIGTNPDTR
+353 KTIGTNPDTQ
-363 VVLDQFYKINKKTL
+363 VVLDQFYKINKETL

-387 FQNSKYGNVDIE
+387 FQNSKYGNVDIG

-410 NYERDTYDPSGIY
+410 NYERDKYDPSGIY

-439 VTVDITLYDKEGN
+439 VTVDITLYDKKDN
-452 LIDLKDGTAYITA
+452 PIDLKDGTAYITA

-518 YSEKNNEVLVIYGE
+518 YSEKNNEVLVIYGD
-532 VNDSTIRKQTQ
+532 VNDKTIRKQTQ
-543 AAIKAWGDTETNR
+543 AAINAWGDTETNR

-579 LFKVHGNKIKIRFS
+579 LFKVHGKKIKIRFS
-593 TDIGAAWATYST
+593 TGIGAAWATYST

-619 APERPALK
+619 APERPTLK

-632 KKIVLNKNSS
+632 KQIVLNKNSS

-654 QNGVISGFDH
+654 QNGVTSGFDH
-664 VNLHHGT
+664 VSLGHGT
-671 ELDEHV
+671 ELGEHV
-677 QHIEHLAVGDAYQ
+677 QHIEYLAIGDEYQ
-690 NTLWDWTSAG
+690 NTLWDWASAG
-700 YVLAEMQPEAEKG
+700 YVLAEMYVPEALKG

-724 YLTHGTAQEN
+724 YLTHNTETEH
-734 RYVDVNQVIHYV
+734 RHKDVNQVIHYT

-757 NGETLHFVQTGI
+757 NETLHFVQTGT
-769 KDLVTK
+769 KDLVTGE
-775 KITWDGEWTPVQSF
+775 ITWDGEWT
-789 EIVKSPEIENYVADR
+789 E
-804 LEVGP
+804 
-809 YEITVTNDNYK
+809 
-820 DNLNKEDT
+820 
-828 VTYYAQMEEISRD
+828 
-841 KVVTQVIH
+841 TQ
-849 YVYEDGSTAKP
+849 A
-860 DHVSV
+860 
-865 NLVFHQNG
+865 
-873 VKNMATG
+873 
-880 EEIWDGEWTKTQ
+880 
-892 TFVTVVSPVIEG
+892 FVTVVSPVIEG

-923 YGNNLDKEDTVIYRP
+923 YGNTDLDKEDTVVYRP

-947 DPTPAPDPTP
+947 DP

-1062 GASRRRKASAK
+1062 DASRRRKASAK

>member
-1 MTSKKNF
+1 M
-8 KKKMKRY
+8 
-15 HKNHEDHKEMSPRA
+15 
-29 KKAAAGAASA
+29 
-39 LLGVGIM
+39 
-46 TGANTHVVKAAGY
+46 
-59 REDEIAEV
+59 
-67 ESANVL
+67 
-73 SSEKTKVRISVQQ
+73 
-86 RTNSTE
+86 
-92 DQNGEVISD
+92 
-101 ESTETS
+101 
-107 NDVVTDTS
+107 
-115 TETASTNP
+115 
-123 ESVATNDTTVDTT
+123 
-136 STEGTSQ
+136 
-143 LETQSTET
+143 
-151 TTEQVSTTGDTTS
+151 
-164 TEGTSQL
+164 
-171 EIQSTETTTEQVS
+171 
-184 TTGDTSNEET
+184 
-194 SKEKTKTPTYDDA
+194 DD
-207 KNEVENINNTNNGK
+207 
-221 LDEAIENA
+221 
-229 KGEGVEVDVANGE
+229 
-242 DITTNV
+242 
-248 SGIKDAEGKLEEH
+248 
-261 IQKQLDKI
+261 
-269 NEALEQY
+269 
-276 RTELEKYNKE
+276 YNK
-286 SAEYEIKLAEYN
+286 
-298 QKKAEYIEELKKY
+298 KKAEYIEELKKY
-311 GLWDENNVD
+311 GLWDENDVD

-341 YKGNNVTVGTGN
+341 YKGDNVTVGTGN
-353 KTIGTNPDTR
+353 KTIGTNPNTQ
-363 VVLDQFYKINKKTL
+363 VVLDQFYKINKETL

-410 NYERDTYDPSGIY
+410 NYERDKYDPSGIY

-452 LIDLKDGTAYITA
+452 PIDLKDGTAYITA

-518 YSEKNNEVLVIYGE
+518 YSEKNNEVLVIYGD
-532 VNDSTIRKQTQ
+532 VNDKTIRKQTQ
-543 AAIKAWGDTETNR
+543 AAINAWGDTETNR

-579 LFKVHGNKIKIRFS
+579 LFKVHGKKIKIRFS
-593 TDIGAAWATYST
+593 TGVGAAWATYST

-619 APERPALK
+619 APERPTLK

-632 KKIVLNKNSS
+632 KQIVLNKNSS

-654 QNGVISGFDH
+654 QNGVTSGFDH
-664 VNLHHGT
+664 VSLGHGT
-671 ELDEHV
+671 ELGEHV
-677 QHIEHLAVGDAYQ
+677 QHIEYLAIGDKYQ
-690 NTLWDWTSAG
+690 NTLWDWASAG
-700 YVLAEMQPEAEKG
+700 YVLAEMYVPEALKG

-724 YLTHGTAQEN
+724 YLTHNTETEH
-734 RYVDVNQVIHYV
+734 RHRDVNQVIHYT

-757 NGETLHFVQTGI
+757 NETLHFVQTGT
-769 KDLVTK
+769 KDLVTGE
-775 KITWDGEWTPVQSF
+775 ITWDGEWT
-789 EIVKSPEIENYVADR
+789 E
-804 LEVGP
+804 
-809 YEITVTNDNYK
+809 
-820 DNLNKEDT
+820 
-828 VTYYAQMEEISRD
+828 
-841 KVVTQVIH
+841 TQ
-849 YVYEDGSTAKP
+849 A
-860 DHVSV
+860 
-865 NLVFHQNG
+865 
-873 VKNMATG
+873 
-880 EEIWDGEWTKTQ
+880 
-892 TFVTVVSPVIEG
+892 FVTVVSPVIEG

-923 YGNNLDKEDTVIYRP
+923 YGNNDLDKKDTVVYRP

-947 DPTPAPDPTP
+947 DP

-1062 GASRRRKASAK
+1062 DASRRRKASAK

>member
-151 TTEQVSTTGDTTS
+151 TTEQVSA
-164 TEGTSQL
+164 
-171 EIQSTETTTEQVS
+171 
-184 TTGDTSNEET
+184 TGDTSNEKT
-194 SKEKTKTPTYDDA
+194 PKEETKTPTYDDA
-207 KNEVENINNTNNGK
+207 KNEVENINNTNNSK

-229 KGEGVEVDVANGE
+229 KGEGGEVDVANGE

-269 NEALEQY
+269 NKALEQY
-276 RTELEKYNKE
+276 RTELKKYNKE
-286 SAEYEIKLAEYN
+286 SVEYEKKLAEYN
-298 QKKAEYIEELKKY
+298 QKKADYIEELKKY
-311 GLWDENNVD
+311 GLWDENDVD

-341 YKGNNVTVGTGN
+341 YKGDNVTVGTGN
-353 KTIGTNPDTR
+353 KTIGTNPDTQ
-363 VVLDQFYKINKKTL
+363 VVLDQFYKINKETL

-410 NYERDTYDPSGIY
+410 NYERDKYDPSGIY

-452 LIDLKDGTAYITA
+452 PIDLKDGTAYITA

-518 YSEKNNEVLVIYGE
+518 YSEKNNEVLVIYGD
-532 VNDSTIRKQTQ
+532 VNDKTIRKQTQ
-543 AAIKAWGDTETNR
+543 AAINAWGDTETNR

-579 LFKVHGNKIKIRFS
+579 LFKVHGKKIKIRFS
-593 TDIGAAWATYST
+593 TGIGAAWATYST

-619 APERPALK
+619 APERPTLK

-632 KKIVLNKNSS
+632 KQIVLNKNSS

-654 QNGVISGFDH
+654 QNGVTSGFDH
-664 VNLHHGT
+664 VSLGHGT
-671 ELDEHV
+671 ELGEHV
-677 QHIEHLAVGDAYQ
+677 QHIEYLAIGDEYQ
-690 NTLWDWTSAG
+690 NTLWDWASAG
-700 YVLAEMQPEAEKG
+700 YVLAEMYVPEALKG

-724 YLTHGTAQEN
+724 YLTHNTETEH
-734 RYVDVNQVIHYV
+734 RHKDVNQVIHYN

-757 NGETLHFVQTGI
+757 NGKTLHFVQTGT
-769 KDLVTK
+769 KDLVTGE
-775 KITWDGEWTPVQSF
+775 ITWDGWTPVQSF
-789 EIVKSPEIENYVADR
+789 EMVKSPEIENYVPDR

-809 YEITVTNDNYK
+809 YNIIVTNDNYGT
-820 DNLNKEDT
+820 NLDKEDW
-828 VTYYAQMEEISRD
+828 VVYKAQIKETSRD

-865 NLVFHQNG
+865 NLVFTQTG
-873 VKNMATG
+873 VKNMVTG

-904 YTADRLEIGPYDIT
+904 YTADRLEVGPYDIT

-923 YGNNLDKEDTVIYRP
+923 YGNNLDKEDTVVYRP

-947 DPTPAPDPTP
+947 DP

-1062 GASRRRKASAK
+1062 DASRRRKASAK

>member
-151 TTEQVSTTGDTTS
+151 TTEQVSA
-164 TEGTSQL
+164 
-171 EIQSTETTTEQVS
+171 
-184 TTGDTSNEET
+184 TGDTSNEKT
-194 SKEKTKTPTYDDA
+194 PKEETKTPTYDDA
-207 KNEVENINNTNNGK
+207 KNEVENINNTNNSK

-269 NEALEQY
+269 NKALEQY
-276 RTELEKYNKE
+276 KTELEKYNKE
-286 SAEYEIKLAEYN
+286 SADYEIKLAEYN
-298 QKKAEYIEELKKY
+298 KKKADYIEELKKY
-311 GLWDENNVD
+311 GLWDENDVD

-341 YKGNNVTVGTGN
+341 YKGDNVTVGTGN
-353 KTIGTNPDTR
+353 KTIGTNPNTQ
-363 VVLDQFYKINKKTL
+363 VVLDQFYKINKETL

-387 FQNSKYGNVDIE
+387 FQNSKYGNVDIG

-410 NYERDTYDPSGIY
+410 NYERDKYDPSGIY

-439 VTVDITLYDKEGN
+439 VTVDITLYDKKDN
-452 LIDLKDGTAYITA
+452 PIDLKDGTAYITA

-518 YSEKNNEVLVIYGE
+518 YSEKNNEVLVIYGD
-532 VNDSTIRKQTQ
+532 VNDKTIRKQTQ
-543 AAIKAWGDTETNR
+543 AAINAWGDTETNR

-579 LFKVHGNKIKIRFS
+579 LFKVHGKKIKIRFS
-593 TDIGAAWATYST
+593 TDTGSAWATYST

-619 APERPALK
+619 APERPTLK

-632 KKIVLNKNSS
+632 KQILLNKNSS

-654 QNGVISGFDH
+654 QNGVTSGFDH
-664 VNLHHGT
+664 VSLGHGT
-671 ELDEHV
+671 ELGEHV
-677 QHIEHLAVGDAYQ
+677 QHIEYLAIGDKYQ
-690 NTLWDWTSAG
+690 NTLWDWASAG
-700 YVLAEMQPEAEKG
+700 YVLAEMYVPEALKG

-724 YLTHGTAQEN
+724 YLTHNTETEH
-734 RYVDVNQVIHYV
+734 RHKDVNQVIHYI

-757 NGETLHFVQTGI
+757 NGKTLHFVQTGT
-769 KDLVTK
+769 KDLVTG
-775 KITWDGEWTPVQSF
+775 KITWDEWTPVQIF
-789 EIVKSPEIENYVADR
+789 EMVKSPEIENYVPDR

-809 YEITVTNDNYK
+809 YNIIVTNDNYGT
-820 DNLNKEDT
+820 NLDKEDW
-828 VTYYAQMEEISRD
+828 VVYKAQIKETSRD

-849 YVYEDGSTAKP
+849 YIYEDGSTAKP

-865 NLVFHQNG
+865 NLVFTQTG
-873 VKNMATG
+873 VKNMVTG

-904 YTADRLEIGPYDIT
+904 YTADRLEVGPYDIT

-923 YGNNLDKEDTVIYRP
+923 YGNNLDKDDTVVYRP

-947 DPTPAPDPTP
+947 DP

-977 LPEEEPDKENK
+977 LPEEDETVTPHASTEPGKENK

-1062 GASRRRKASAK
+1062 DASRRRKASAK

>member
-1 MTSKKNF
+1 M
-8 KKKMKRY
+8 
-15 HKNHEDHKEMSPRA
+15 
-29 KKAAAGAASA
+29 
-39 LLGVGIM
+39 
-46 TGANTHVVKAAGY
+46 
-59 REDEIAEV
+59 
-67 ESANVL
+67 
-73 SSEKTKVRISVQQ
+73 
-86 RTNSTE
+86 
-92 DQNGEVISD
+92 
-101 ESTETS
+101 
-107 NDVVTDTS
+107 
-115 TETASTNP
+115 
-123 ESVATNDTTVDTT
+123 
-136 STEGTSQ
+136 
-143 LETQSTET
+143 
-151 TTEQVSTTGDTTS
+151 
-164 TEGTSQL
+164 
-171 EIQSTETTTEQVS
+171 
-184 TTGDTSNEET
+184 
-194 SKEKTKTPTYDDA
+194 DD
-207 KNEVENINNTNNGK
+207 
-221 LDEAIENA
+221 
-229 KGEGVEVDVANGE
+229 
-242 DITTNV
+242 
-248 SGIKDAEGKLEEH
+248 
-261 IQKQLDKI
+261 
-269 NEALEQY
+269 
-276 RTELEKYNKE
+276 YNK
-286 SAEYEIKLAEYN
+286 
-298 QKKAEYIEELKKY
+298 KKAEYIEELKKY
-311 GLWDENNVD
+311 GLWDENDVD

-341 YKGNNVTVGTGN
+341 YKGDNVTVGTGN
-353 KTIGTNPDTR
+353 KTIGTNPDTQ
-363 VVLDQFYKINKKTL
+363 VVLDQFYKINKETL

-387 FQNSKYGNVDIE
+387 FQNSKYGNVDIG

-410 NYERDTYDPSGIY
+410 NYERDKYDPSGIY

-439 VTVDITLYDKEGN
+439 VTVDITLYDKKDN
-452 LIDLKDGTAYITA
+452 PIDLKDGTAYITA

-518 YSEKNNEVLVIYGE
+518 YSEKNNEVLVIYGD
-532 VNDSTIRKQTQ
+532 VNDKTIRKQTQ
-543 AAIKAWGDTETNR
+543 AAINAWGDTETNR

-579 LFKVHGNKIKIRFS
+579 LFKVHGKKIKIRFS
-593 TDIGAAWATYST
+593 TGIGSAWATYST

-619 APERPALK
+619 APERPTLK

-632 KKIVLNKNSS
+632 KQIVLNKNSS

-654 QNGVISGFDH
+654 QNGVTSGFDH
-664 VNLHHGT
+664 VSLGHGT
-671 ELDEHV
+671 ELGEHV
-677 QHIEHLAVGDAYQ
+677 QHIEYLAIGDEYQ
-690 NTLWDWTSAG
+690 NTLWDWASAG
-700 YVLAEMQPEAEKG
+700 YVLAEMYVPEALKG

-724 YLTHGTAQEN
+724 YLTHNTETEH
-734 RYVDVNQVIHYV
+734 RHRDVNQVIHYT

-757 NGETLHFVQTGI
+757 NETLHFVQTGT
-769 KDLVTK
+769 KDLVTGE
-775 KITWDGEWTPVQSF
+775 ITWDGEWT
-789 EIVKSPEIENYVADR
+789 E
-804 LEVGP
+804 
-809 YEITVTNDNYK
+809 
-820 DNLNKEDT
+820 
-828 VTYYAQMEEISRD
+828 
-841 KVVTQVIH
+841 TQ
-849 YVYEDGSTAKP
+849 A
-860 DHVSV
+860 
-865 NLVFHQNG
+865 
-873 VKNMATG
+873 
-880 EEIWDGEWTKTQ
+880 
-892 TFVTVVSPVIEG
+892 FVTVVSPVIEG

-923 YGNNLDKEDTVIYRP
+923 YGNTDLDKEDTVVYRP

-947 DPTPAPDPTP
+947 DPTPAPDPTPTPDPEPEP

-1062 GASRRRKASAK
+1062 DASRRRKASAK

>member
-1 MTSKKNF
+1 M
-8 KKKMKRY
+8 
-15 HKNHEDHKEMSPRA
+15 
-29 KKAAAGAASA
+29 
-39 LLGVGIM
+39 
-46 TGANTHVVKAAGY
+46 
-59 REDEIAEV
+59 
-67 ESANVL
+67 
-73 SSEKTKVRISVQQ
+73 
-86 RTNSTE
+86 
-92 DQNGEVISD
+92 
-101 ESTETS
+101 
-107 NDVVTDTS
+107 
-115 TETASTNP
+115 
-123 ESVATNDTTVDTT
+123 
-136 STEGTSQ
+136 
-143 LETQSTET
+143 
-151 TTEQVSTTGDTTS
+151 
-164 TEGTSQL
+164 
-171 EIQSTETTTEQVS
+171 
-184 TTGDTSNEET
+184 
-194 SKEKTKTPTYDDA
+194 
-207 KNEVENINNTNNGK
+207 
-221 LDEAIENA
+221 
-229 KGEGVEVDVANGE
+229 
-242 DITTNV
+242 
-248 SGIKDAEGKLEEH
+248 
-261 IQKQLDKI
+261 
-269 NEALEQY
+269 
-276 RTELEKYNKE
+276 
-286 SAEYEIKLAEYN
+286 AEYN
-298 QKKAEYIEELKKY
+298 QKKADYIEELKKY

-341 YKGNNVTVGTGN
+341 YKGDNVTVGTGN

-363 VVLDQFYKINKKTL
+363 IVLDRFYKIDEETL

-518 YSEKNNEVLVIYGE
+518 YSEKNNEVLVIYGD
-532 VNDSTIRKQTQ
+532 VNDYTIRKQTQ
-543 AAIKAWGDTETNR
+543 AAINAWGDTGTNR

-569 DNKKAIFGAG
+569 DNKKEIFGAG

-593 TDIGAAWATYST
+593 TGIGSAWATYST

-619 APERPALK
+619 APERPTLK

-632 KKIVLNKNSS
+632 KQIVLNKNSS

-654 QNGVISGFDH
+654 QNGVTSGFDH
-664 VNLHHGT
+664 VNLRHGT
-671 ELDEHV
+671 ELGEHV
-677 QHIEHLAVGDAYQ
+677 QHIEHLAIGDEYQ
-690 NTLWDWTSAG
+690 NTLWDWASAG
-700 YVLAEMQPEAEKG
+700 YVLAEIHVPEALKG
-713 TIKDD
+713 TIKDA

-724 YLTHGTAQEN
+724 YLTHNTETEH
-734 RYVDVNQVIHYV
+734 RYMDVNQVIHYI

-757 NGETLHFVQTGI
+757 NGKTLHFVQTGT
-769 KDLVTK
+769 KDLVTG

-789 EIVKSPEIENYVADR
+789 EIVKSPEIENYVTDR

-809 YEITVTNDNYK
+809 YDIIVTDDDYGK
-820 DNLNKEDT
+820 SLDKEDW
-828 VTYYAQMEEISRD
+828 VVYKAQIKETSRD

-865 NLVFHQNG
+865 NLVFTQTG
-873 VKNMATG
+873 VKNMVTG

-904 YTADRLEIGPYDIT
+904 YTADRLEVGPYDIT

-923 YGNNLDKEDTVIYRP
+923 YGNNLDKEDTVVYRQ
-938 NTTTPDLDP
+938 NTITPDLDP
-947 DPTPAPDPTP
+947 DP

-977 LPEEEPDKENK
+977 LPEEEPGSEYPHQPEFDEEDETVTPHASTEPGKENK

-1062 GASRRRKASAK
+1062 DASRRRKASAK

>member
-151 TTEQVSTTGDTTS
+151 TTEQVSA
-164 TEGTSQL
+164 
-171 EIQSTETTTEQVS
+171 
-184 TTGDTSNEET
+184 TGDTSNEKT
-194 SKEKTKTPTYDDA
+194 PKEETKTPTYDDA
-207 KNEVENINNTNNGK
+207 KNEVENINNTNNSK

-269 NEALEQY
+269 NKALEQY

-286 SAEYEIKLAEYN
+286 SEEYRKKLKEYN
-298 QKKAEYIEELKKY
+298 QKKADYIEELKKY
-311 GLWDENNVD
+311 GLWDENDVD

-341 YKGNNVTVGTGN
+341 YKGDNVTVGTGN
-353 KTIGTNPDTR
+353 KTIGTNPDTQ
-363 VVLDQFYKINKKTL
+363 VVLDQFYKINKETL

-387 FQNSKYGNVDIE
+387 FQNSKYGNVDIG

-410 NYERDTYDPSGIY
+410 NYERDKYDPSGIY

-439 VTVDITLYDKEGN
+439 VTVDITLYDKKDN
-452 LIDLKDGTAYITA
+452 PIDLKDGTAYITA

-518 YSEKNNEVLVIYGE
+518 YSEKNNEVLVIYGD
-532 VNDSTIRKQTQ
+532 VNDKTIRKQTQ
-543 AAIKAWGDTETNR
+543 AAINAWGDTETNR

-579 LFKVHGNKIKIRFS
+579 LFKVHGKKIKIRFS
-593 TDIGAAWATYST
+593 TDTGSAWATYST

-619 APERPALK
+619 APERPTLK

-632 KKIVLNKNSS
+632 KQILLNKNSS

-654 QNGVISGFDH
+654 QNGVTSGFDH
-664 VNLHHGT
+664 VSLGHGT
-671 ELDEHV
+671 ELGEHV
-677 QHIEHLAVGDAYQ
+677 QHIEYLAIGDDYQ
-690 NTLWDWTSAG
+690 NTLWDWASAG
-700 YVLAEMQPEAEKG
+700 YVLAEMYVPEALKG

-724 YLTHGTAQEN
+724 YLTHNTETEH
-734 RYVDVNQVIHYV
+734 RHRDVNQVIHYI

-757 NGETLHFVQTGI
+757 NGKTLHFVQTGT
-769 KDLVTK
+769 KDLVTGE
-775 KITWDGEWTPVQSF
+775 ITWDEWTPVQSF
-789 EIVKSPEIENYVADR
+789 EMVKSPEIENYVPDR

-809 YEITVTNDNYK
+809 YNIIVTNDNYGN
-820 DNLNKEDT
+820 NLDKEDT
-828 VTYYAQMEEISRD
+828 VVYKAQIKETSRD

-865 NLVFHQNG
+865 NLVFTQTG
-873 VKNMATG
+873 VKNMVTG

-904 YTADRLEIGPYDIT
+904 YTADRLEVGPYNII

-923 YGNNLDKEDTVIYRP
+923 YGTNLDKEDTVVYRP

-947 DPTPAPDPTP
+947 DP

-977 LPEEEPDKENK
+977 LPEEDETVTPHASTEPGKENK

-1062 GASRRRKASAK
+1062 DASRRRKASAK

>member
-1 MTSKKNF
+1 M
-8 KKKMKRY
+8 
-15 HKNHEDHKEMSPRA
+15 
-29 KKAAAGAASA
+29 
-39 LLGVGIM
+39 
-46 TGANTHVVKAAGY
+46 
-59 REDEIAEV
+59 
-67 ESANVL
+67 
-73 SSEKTKVRISVQQ
+73 
-86 RTNSTE
+86 
-92 DQNGEVISD
+92 
-101 ESTETS
+101 
-107 NDVVTDTS
+107 
-115 TETASTNP
+115 
-123 ESVATNDTTVDTT
+123 
-136 STEGTSQ
+136 
-143 LETQSTET
+143 
-151 TTEQVSTTGDTTS
+151 
-164 TEGTSQL
+164 
-171 EIQSTETTTEQVS
+171 
-184 TTGDTSNEET
+184 
-194 SKEKTKTPTYDDA
+194 
-207 KNEVENINNTNNGK
+207 
-221 LDEAIENA
+221 
-229 KGEGVEVDVANGE
+229 
-242 DITTNV
+242 
-248 SGIKDAEGKLEEH
+248 
-261 IQKQLDKI
+261 
-269 NEALEQY
+269 
-276 RTELEKYNKE
+276 
-286 SAEYEIKLAEYN
+286 
-298 QKKAEYIEELKKY
+298 
-311 GLWDENNVD
+311 
-320 IDKVSQDLILDPNES
+320 DPNES

-341 YKGNNVTVGTGN
+341 YKGDNVTVGTGN
-353 KTIGTNPDTR
+353 KTIGTNPNTQ
-363 VVLDQFYKINKKTL
+363 VVLDQFYKINKETL

-410 NYERDTYDPSGIY
+410 NYERDKYDPSGIY

-452 LIDLKDGTAYITA
+452 PIDLKDGTAYITA

-518 YSEKNNEVLVIYGE
+518 YSEKNNEVLVIYGD
-532 VNDSTIRKQTQ
+532 VNDKTIRKQTQ
-543 AAIKAWGDTETNR
+543 AAINAWGDTETNR

-579 LFKVHGNKIKIRFS
+579 LFKVHGKKIKIRFS
-593 TDIGAAWATYST
+593 TGIGSAWATYST

-619 APERPALK
+619 APERPTLK

-632 KKIVLNKNSS
+632 KQIVLNKNSS

-654 QNGVISGFDH
+654 QNGVTSGFDH
-664 VNLHHGT
+664 VSLGHGT
-671 ELDEHV
+671 ELGEHV
-677 QHIEHLAVGDAYQ
+677 QHIEYLAIGDEYQ
-690 NTLWDWTSAG
+690 NTLWDWASAG
-700 YVLAEMQPEAEKG
+700 YVLAEMYVPEALKG

-724 YLTHGTAQEN
+724 YLTHNTETEH
-734 RYVDVNQVIHYV
+734 RHRDVNQVIHYT

-757 NGETLHFVQTGI
+757 NETLHFVQTGT
-769 KDLVTK
+769 KDLVTGE
-775 KITWDGEWTPVQSF
+775 ITWDGEWT
-789 EIVKSPEIENYVADR
+789 E
-804 LEVGP
+804 
-809 YEITVTNDNYK
+809 
-820 DNLNKEDT
+820 
-828 VTYYAQMEEISRD
+828 
-841 KVVTQVIH
+841 TQ
-849 YVYEDGSTAKP
+849 A
-860 DHVSV
+860 
-865 NLVFHQNG
+865 
-873 VKNMATG
+873 
-880 EEIWDGEWTKTQ
+880 
-892 TFVTVVSPVIEG
+892 FVTVVSPVIEG

-923 YGNNLDKEDTVIYRP
+923 YGNTDLDKEDTVVYRP

-947 DPTPAPDPTP
+947 DP

-1062 GASRRRKASAK
+1062 DASRRRKASAK

>member
-1 MTSKKNF
+1 M
-8 KKKMKRY
+8 
-15 HKNHEDHKEMSPRA
+15 
-29 KKAAAGAASA
+29 
-39 LLGVGIM
+39 
-46 TGANTHVVKAAGY
+46 
-59 REDEIAEV
+59 
-67 ESANVL
+67 
-73 SSEKTKVRISVQQ
+73 
-86 RTNSTE
+86 
-92 DQNGEVISD
+92 
-101 ESTETS
+101 
-107 NDVVTDTS
+107 
-115 TETASTNP
+115 
-123 ESVATNDTTVDTT
+123 
-136 STEGTSQ
+136 
-143 LETQSTET
+143 
-151 TTEQVSTTGDTTS
+151 
-164 TEGTSQL
+164 
-171 EIQSTETTTEQVS
+171 
-184 TTGDTSNEET
+184 
-194 SKEKTKTPTYDDA
+194 DD
-207 KNEVENINNTNNGK
+207 
-221 LDEAIENA
+221 
-229 KGEGVEVDVANGE
+229 
-242 DITTNV
+242 
-248 SGIKDAEGKLEEH
+248 
-261 IQKQLDKI
+261 
-269 NEALEQY
+269 
-276 RTELEKYNKE
+276 YNK
-286 SAEYEIKLAEYN
+286 
-298 QKKAEYIEELKKY
+298 KKAEYIEELKKY
-311 GLWDENNVD
+311 GLWDENDVD

-341 YKGNNVTVGTGN
+341 YKGDNVTVGTGN
-353 KTIGTNPDTR
+353 KTIGTNPNTQ
-363 VVLDQFYKINKKTL
+363 VVLDQFYKINKETL

-410 NYERDTYDPSGIY
+410 NYERDKYDPSGIY

-452 LIDLKDGTAYITA
+452 PIDLKDGTAYITA

-518 YSEKNNEVLVIYGE
+518 YSEKNNEVLVIYGD
-532 VNDSTIRKQTQ
+532 VNDKTIRKQTQ
-543 AAIKAWGDTETNR
+543 AAINAWGDTETNR

-579 LFKVHGNKIKIRFS
+579 LFKVHGKKIKIRFS
-593 TDIGAAWATYST
+593 TGVGAAWATYST

-619 APERPALK
+619 APERPTLK

-632 KKIVLNKNSS
+632 KQIVLNKNSS

-654 QNGVISGFDH
+654 QNGVTSGFDH
-664 VNLHHGT
+664 VSLGHGT
-671 ELDEHV
+671 ELGEHV
-677 QHIEHLAVGDAYQ
+677 QHIEYLAIGDEYQ
-690 NTLWDWTSAG
+690 NTLWDWASAG
-700 YVLAEMQPEAEKG
+700 YVLAEMYVPEALKG

-724 YLTHGTAQEN
+724 YLTHNTETEH
-734 RYVDVNQVIHYV
+734 RHRDVNQVIHYT

-757 NGETLHFVQTGI
+757 NETLHFVQTGT
-769 KDLVTK
+769 KDLVTGE
-775 KITWDGEWTPVQSF
+775 ITWDGEWT
-789 EIVKSPEIENYVADR
+789 E
-804 LEVGP
+804 
-809 YEITVTNDNYK
+809 
-820 DNLNKEDT
+820 
-828 VTYYAQMEEISRD
+828 
-841 KVVTQVIH
+841 TQ
-849 YVYEDGSTAKP
+849 A
-860 DHVSV
+860 
-865 NLVFHQNG
+865 
-873 VKNMATG
+873 
-880 EEIWDGEWTKTQ
+880 
-892 TFVTVVSPVIEG
+892 FVTVVSPVIEG

-923 YGNNLDKEDTVIYRP
+923 YGNTDLDKEDTVVYRP

-947 DPTPAPDPTP
+947 DP

-1062 GASRRRKASAK
+1062 DASRRRKASAK

>member
-151 TTEQVSTTGDTTS
+151 TTEQVSA
-164 TEGTSQL
+164 
-171 EIQSTETTTEQVS
+171 
-184 TTGDTSNEET
+184 TGDTSNEKT
-194 SKEKTKTPTYDDA
+194 PKEETKTPTYDDA
-207 KNEVENINNTNNGK
+207 KNEVENINNTNNSK
-221 LDEAIENA
+221 LDEAIKNA

-269 NEALEQY
+269 NKALEQY

-286 SAEYEIKLAEYN
+286 SADYEIKLDDYN
-298 QKKAEYIEELKKY
+298 KKKAEYIEELKKY
-311 GLWDENNVD
+311 GLWDENDVD

-341 YKGNNVTVGTGN
+341 YKGDNVTVGTGN
-353 KTIGTNPDTR
+353 KTIGTNPNTQ
-363 VVLDQFYKINKKTL
+363 VVLDQFYKINKETL

-410 NYERDTYDPSGIY
+410 NYERDKYDPSGIY

-452 LIDLKDGTAYITA
+452 PIDLKDGTAYITA

-518 YSEKNNEVLVIYGE
+518 YSEKNNEVLVIYGD
-532 VNDSTIRKQTQ
+532 VNDKTIRKQTQ
-543 AAIKAWGDTETNR
+543 AAINAWGDTETNR

-579 LFKVHGNKIKIRFS
+579 LFKVHGKKIKIRFS
-593 TDIGAAWATYST
+593 TDTGSAWATYST

-619 APERPALK
+619 APERPTLK

-632 KKIVLNKNSS
+632 KQIVLNKNSS

-654 QNGVISGFDH
+654 QNGVTSGFDH
-664 VNLHHGT
+664 VSLGHGT
-671 ELDEHV
+671 ELGEHV
-677 QHIEHLAVGDAYQ
+677 QHIEYLAIGDEYQ
-690 NTLWDWTSAG
+690 NTLWDWASAG
-700 YVLAEMQPEAEKG
+700 YVLAEMYVPEALKG

-724 YLTHGTAQEN
+724 YLTHNTETEH
-734 RYVDVNQVIHYV
+734 RHKDVNQVIHYN

-757 NGETLHFVQTGI
+757 NGKTLHFVQTGT
-769 KDLVTK
+769 KDLVTGE
-775 KITWDGEWTPVQSF
+775 ITWDGWTPVQSF
-789 EIVKSPEIENYVADR
+789 EMVKSPEIENYVPDR

-809 YEITVTNDNYK
+809 YNIIVTNDNYGT
-820 DNLNKEDT
+820 NLDKEDW
-828 VTYYAQMEEISRD
+828 VVYKAQIKETSRD

-865 NLVFHQNG
+865 NLVFTQTG
-873 VKNMATG
+873 VKNMVTG

-904 YTADRLEIGPYDIT
+904 YTADRLEVGPYDIT

-923 YGNNLDKEDTVIYRP
+923 YGNNLDKEDTVVYRP

-947 DPTPAPDPTP
+947 DP

-1062 GASRRRKASAK
+1062 DASRRRKASAK

>member
-1 MTSKKNF
+1 MKMTSKKNF

-73 SSEKTKVRISVQQ
+73 SSEKTKVRIIVQQ

-151 TTEQVSTTGDTTS
+151 TTEQVSA
-164 TEGTSQL
+164 
-171 EIQSTETTTEQVS
+171 
-184 TTGDTSNEET
+184 TGDTSNEKT
-194 SKEKTKTPTYDDA
+194 PKEETKTPTYDDA
-207 KNEVENINNTNNGK
+207 KNEVENINNTNNSK

-269 NEALEQY
+269 NKALEQY

-286 SAEYEIKLAEYN
+286 SADYEIKLAEYN
-298 QKKAEYIEELKKY
+298 KKKAEYIEELKKY
-311 GLWDENNVD
+311 GLWDENDVD

-341 YKGNNVTVGTGN
+341 YKGDNVTVGTGN
-353 KTIGTNPDTR
+353 KTIGTNPNTQ
-363 VVLDQFYKINKKTL
+363 VVLDQFYKINKETL

-410 NYERDTYDPSGIY
+410 NYERDKYDPSGIY

-439 VTVDITLYDKEGN
+439 VTVDITLYDKKDN
-452 LIDLKDGTAYITA
+452 PIDLKDGTAYITA

-518 YSEKNNEVLVIYGE
+518 YSEKNNEVLVIYGD
-532 VNDSTIRKQTQ
+532 VNDKTIRKQTQ
-543 AAIKAWGDTETNR
+543 AAINAWGDTETNR

-579 LFKVHGNKIKIRFS
+579 LFKVHGKKIKIRLS
-593 TDIGAAWATYST
+593 TGIGSAWATYST

-619 APERPALK
+619 APERPTLK

-632 KKIVLNKNSS
+632 KQIVLNKNSS

-654 QNGVISGFDH
+654 QNGVTSGFDH
-664 VNLHHGT
+664 VSLGHGT
-671 ELDEHV
+671 ELGEHV
-677 QHIEHLAVGDAYQ
+677 QHIEYLAIGDEYQ
-690 NTLWDWTSAG
+690 NTLWDWASAG
-700 YVLAEMQPEAEKG
+700 YVLAEMYVPEALKG

-724 YLTHGTAQEN
+724 YLTHNTETEH
-734 RYVDVNQVIHYV
+734 RHKDVNQVIHYI

-757 NGETLHFVQTGI
+757 NGKTLHFVQTGT
-769 KDLVTK
+769 KDLVTGE
-775 KITWDGEWTPVQSF
+775 ITWDEWTPVQRF
-789 EIVKSPEIENYVADR
+789 EMVKSPEIENYVPDR

-809 YEITVTNDNYK
+809 YNIIVTDDDYGKNNK
-820 DNLNKEDT
+820 DKEDW
-828 VTYYAQMEEISRD
+828 VVYKAQIKETSRD

-865 NLVFHQNG
+865 NLVFTQTG
-873 VKNMATG
+873 VKNMVTG

-923 YGNNLDKEDTVIYRP
+923 YGNNDLDKKDTVVYRP

-947 DPTPAPDPTP
+947 DP

-1062 GASRRRKASAK
+1062 DASRRRKASAK

>member
-151 TTEQVSTTGDTTS
+151 TTEQVSA
-164 TEGTSQL
+164 
-171 EIQSTETTTEQVS
+171 
-184 TTGDTSNEET
+184 TGDTSNEKT
-194 SKEKTKTPTYDDA
+194 PKEETKTPTYDDA
-207 KNEVENINNTNNGK
+207 KNEVENINNTNNSK

-269 NEALEQY
+269 NKALEQY
-276 RTELEKYNKE
+276 RTELEKYTKE
-286 SAEYEIKLAEYN
+286 SAEYKNKLDEYN
-298 QKKAEYIEELKKY
+298 QKKADYIEELKKY
-311 GLWDENNVD
+311 GLWDENDVD

-341 YKGNNVTVGTGN
+341 YKGDNVTVGTGN
-353 KTIGTNPDTR
+353 KTIGTNPDTQ
-363 VVLDQFYKINKKTL
+363 VVLDQFYKINKETL

-387 FQNSKYGNVDIE
+387 FQNSKYGNVDIG

-410 NYERDTYDPSGIY
+410 NYERDKYDPSGIY

-439 VTVDITLYDKEGN
+439 VTVDITLYDKKDN
-452 LIDLKDGTAYITA
+452 PIDLKDGTAYITA

-518 YSEKNNEVLVIYGE
+518 YSEKNNEVLVIYGD
-532 VNDSTIRKQTQ
+532 VNDKTIRKQTQ
-543 AAIKAWGDTETNR
+543 AAINAWGDTETNR

-579 LFKVHGNKIKIRFS
+579 LFKVHGKKIKIRFS
-593 TDIGAAWATYST
+593 TGIGAAWATYST

-619 APERPALK
+619 APERPTLK

-632 KKIVLNKNSS
+632 KQIVLNKNSS

-654 QNGVISGFDH
+654 QNGVTSGFDH
-664 VNLHHGT
+664 VSLGHGT
-671 ELDEHV
+671 ELGEHV
-677 QHIEHLAVGDAYQ
+677 QHIEYLAIGDEYQ
-690 NTLWDWTSAG
+690 NTLWDWASAG
-700 YVLAEMQPEAEKG
+700 YVLAEMYVPEALKG

-724 YLTHGTAQEN
+724 YLTHNTETEH
-734 RYVDVNQVIHYV
+734 RHKDVNQVIHYN

-757 NGETLHFVQTGI
+757 NGKTLHFVQTGT
-769 KDLVTK
+769 KDLVTGE
-775 KITWDGEWTPVQSF
+775 ITWDGWTPVQSF
-789 EIVKSPEIENYVADR
+789 EMVKSPEIENYVPDR

-809 YEITVTNDNYK
+809 YNIIVTNDNYGT
-820 DNLNKEDT
+820 NLDKEDW
-828 VTYYAQMEEISRD
+828 VVYKAQIKETSRD

-865 NLVFHQNG
+865 NLVFTQTG
-873 VKNMATG
+873 VKNMVTG

-904 YTADRLEIGPYDIT
+904 YTADRLEVGPYDIT

-923 YGNNLDKEDTVIYRP
+923 YGNNLDKEDTVVYRP

-947 DPTPAPDPTP
+947 DP

-1062 GASRRRKASAK
+1062 DASRRRKASAK

>member
-1 MTSKKNF
+1 MKMTSKKNF

-151 TTEQVSTTGDTTS
+151 TTEQVSA
-164 TEGTSQL
+164 
-171 EIQSTETTTEQVS
+171 
-184 TTGDTSNEET
+184 TGDTSNEKT
-194 SKEKTKTPTYDDA
+194 PKEETKTPTYDDA
-207 KNEVENINNTNNGK
+207 KNEVENINNTNNSK

-269 NEALEQY
+269 NKALEQY
-276 RTELEKYNKE
+276 RTELEKYTKE
-286 SAEYEIKLAEYN
+286 SAEYKNKLDEYN
-298 QKKAEYIEELKKY
+298 QKKADYIEELKKY
-311 GLWDENNVD
+311 GLWDENDVD

-341 YKGNNVTVGTGN
+341 YKGDNVTVGTGN
-353 KTIGTNPDTR
+353 KTIGTNPDTQ
-363 VVLDQFYKINKKTL
+363 VVLDQFYKINKETL

-387 FQNSKYGNVDIE
+387 FQNSKYGNVDIG

-410 NYERDTYDPSGIY
+410 NYERDKYDPSGIY

-439 VTVDITLYDKEGN
+439 VTVDITLYDKKDN
-452 LIDLKDGTAYITA
+452 PIDLKDGTAYITA

-518 YSEKNNEVLVIYGE
+518 YSEKNNEVLVIYGD
-532 VNDSTIRKQTQ
+532 VNDKTIRKQTQ
-543 AAIKAWGDTETNR
+543 AAINAWGDTETNR

-579 LFKVHGNKIKIRFS
+579 LFKVHGKKIKIRFS
-593 TDIGAAWATYST
+593 TGIGAAWATYST

-619 APERPALK
+619 APERPTLK

-632 KKIVLNKNSS
+632 KQIVLNKNSS

-654 QNGVISGFDH
+654 QNGVTSGFDH
-664 VNLHHGT
+664 VSLGHGT
-671 ELDEHV
+671 ELGEHV
-677 QHIEHLAVGDAYQ
+677 QHIEYLAIGDEYQ
-690 NTLWDWTSAG
+690 NTLWDWASAG
-700 YVLAEMQPEAEKG
+700 YVLAEMYVPEALKG

-724 YLTHGTAQEN
+724 YLTHNTETEH
-734 RYVDVNQVIHYV
+734 RHKDVNQVIHYN

-757 NGETLHFVQTGI
+757 NGKTLHFVQTGT
-769 KDLVTK
+769 KDLVTGE
-775 KITWDGEWTPVQSF
+775 ITWDGWTPVQSF
-789 EIVKSPEIENYVADR
+789 EMVKSPEIENYVPDR

-809 YEITVTNDNYK
+809 YNIIVTNDNYGT
-820 DNLNKEDT
+820 NLDKEDW
-828 VTYYAQMEEISRD
+828 VVYKAQIKETSRD

-865 NLVFHQNG
+865 NLVFTQTG
-873 VKNMATG
+873 VKNMVTG
-880 EEIWDGEWTKTQ
+880 EEIWDGEWTKIQ

-904 YTADRLEIGPYDIT
+904 YTADRLEVGPYDIT

-923 YGNNLDKEDTVIYRP
+923 YGNNLDKDDTVVYRP

-947 DPTPAPDPTP
+947 DP

-1062 GASRRRKASAK
+1062 DASRRRKASAK

>member
-1 MTSKKNF
+1 MKMTSKKNF

-151 TTEQVSTTGDTTS
+151 TTEQVSA
-164 TEGTSQL
+164 
-171 EIQSTETTTEQVS
+171 
-184 TTGDTSNEET
+184 TGDTSNEKT
-194 SKEKTKTPTYDDA
+194 PKEETKTPTYDDA
-207 KNEVENINNTNNGK
+207 KNEVENINNTNNSK

-269 NEALEQY
+269 NKALEQY

-286 SAEYEIKLAEYN
+286 SADYEIKLAEYN

-311 GLWDENNVD
+311 GLWDENDVD

-341 YKGNNVTVGTGN
+341 YKGDNVTVGTGN
-353 KTIGTNPDTR
+353 KTIGTNPDTQ
-363 VVLDQFYKINKKTL
+363 VVLDQFYKINKETL

-410 NYERDTYDPSGIY
+410 NYERDKYDPSGIY

-452 LIDLKDGTAYITA
+452 PIDLKDGTAYITA

-518 YSEKNNEVLVIYGE
+518 YSEKNNEVLVIYGD
-532 VNDSTIRKQTQ
+532 VNDKTIRKQTQ
-543 AAIKAWGDTETNR
+543 AAINAWGDTETNR

-579 LFKVHGNKIKIRFS
+579 LFKVHGKKIKIRFS
-593 TDIGAAWATYST
+593 TGIGSAWATYST

-619 APERPALK
+619 APERPTLK

-632 KKIVLNKNSS
+632 KQIVLNKNSS

-654 QNGVISGFDH
+654 QNGVTSGFDH
-664 VNLHHGT
+664 VSLGHGT
-671 ELDEHV
+671 ELGEHV
-677 QHIEHLAVGDAYQ
+677 QHIEYLAIGDEYQ
-690 NTLWDWTSAG
+690 NTLWDWASAG
-700 YVLAEMQPEAEKG
+700 YVLAEMYVPEALKG

-724 YLTHGTAQEN
+724 YLTHNTETEH
-734 RYVDVNQVIHYV
+734 RHKDVNQVIHYI

-757 NGETLHFVQTGI
+757 NGKTLHFVQTGT
-769 KDLVTK
+769 KDLVTGE
-775 KITWDGEWTPVQSF
+775 ITWDEWTPVQSF
-789 EIVKSPEIENYVADR
+789 EMVKSPEIENYVPDR

-809 YEITVTNDNYK
+809 YEIIVTNDNYGT
-820 DNLNKEDT
+820 NLDKEDW
-828 VTYYAQMEEISRD
+828 VVYKAQIKETSRD

-865 NLVFHQNG
+865 NLVFTQTG
-873 VKNMATG
+873 VKNMVTG

-904 YTADRLEIGPYDIT
+904 YTADRLEVGPYDIT

-923 YGNNLDKEDTVIYRP
+923 YGNNLDKEDTVVYRP

-957 TPAPDPTP
+957 TP
-965 TPDPEPEPTPGP
+965 DPEPEPTPDP
-977 LPEEEPDKENK
+977 LPEEDEYPHQPEFDEEDETVTPHVSTEPGKENK

-1062 GASRRRKASAK
+1062 DASRRRKASAK